1 MNRTYKVAK
10 SLTRGVVVT
19 SEKASSYQGKAVK
32 TVIALAVASLV
43 GSVGATALTGPVEHV
58 TISSDQTTEVTT
70 SVEGKWGE
78 GDAAD
83 YTAKTSTVTVDGG
96 KLTITGNSAG
106 LNVGGV
112 AIKSG
117 TVILTGDT
125 DNWDLNASTDG
136 NHVPKAQTNLG
147 GYDSFEMTGGDVT
160 LKNARLWIGSVDKKI
175 YNTMTLS
182 GGTLSLDN
190 GGITGL
196 SNNTDNTVTGNTI
209 ALSGVELNAIKGD
222 KNVVNSLNVE
232 MSAGSI
238 NVAKDAALQI
248 STYTR
253 DGNDWN
259 SAYSTLGGK
268 VNFTGGTVVNKGTLN
283 VQALKTTIDGTSFD
297 NQGKLSF
304 GPLSGS
310 ATGNLTIKS
319 GSISNAESAELTVVD
334 ATVTGGQVTNAGA
347 LTATTLTVQGG
358 KVENAGKG
366 VLTADT
372 ITIEENGVLNTTYT
386 TDTFK
391 WKEITVADNGVLN
404 LDALNSRHDGQKIG
418 KDKDGNVLAGDRL
431 LINAGTINLAGG
443 ELQVAGTKYEGD
455 LKIGR
460 SETKADITVTS
471 DYSFNKVEFGSS
483 NKVTGNTVSTLTI
496 GYDDKTTGKL
506 TIADLDLTYGAVTV
520 NDGSTLTLGT
530 VSAVDSGKL
539 TNYGYLLTGISN
551 LVDKDGKATD
561 FADKALKGTGSVV
574 ETSIT
579 GEYSLEDL
587 KKYAALVTGQEL
599 IIKNGTLAKNAD
611 GSNHKL
617 SDVEGLVVFNST
629 VTNSTTT
636 ANVTKDTTVGAL
648 AFTGDAVKGKDVTIS
663 GNLQLTGVNGEIITG
678 VDADKTITIDSTVD
692 QSNDGVMFGAEDD
705 DLFSF
710 APVSVNNKVIVKDNS
725 QLTTKGT
732 VTFAKAVELNTSG
745 KIEAR
750 NGVFTFDSIKGGSV
764 YNDGGSVIVKN
775 GAPAAATGKS
785 TTAETVTYD
794 KAFALD
800 TQYAG
805 NNGAFF
811 TFGQNKASKAS
822 TEALIRQYADLAADA
837 EIGASLYVSER
848 YDLAN
853 GGIALGAASAS
864 TTKGTLSAA
873 QGSYIVLDMGS
884 IASKNY
890 DPKTSGVFQGVA
902 SGNGSVAG
910 TILLTDLTADGF
922 VKDEKTGDYSLD
934 LGSNVTVA
942 DEKNVITDADFYKV
956 KVSGSTV
963 TLSADQ
969 EELDKLKD
977 LGMNNAWLVEHDI
990 KEMTNSGNFFA
1001 NALIYGN
1008 EAFDAYYDNAEAE
1021 WKKIAEAEGIN
1032 ADDKNTAQYKAYWAA
1047 KDGYVAESEIVG
1059 SNMAVFGGAFTTA
1072 LDVNDQVTAAVSRRT
1087 SAQRTEGFTPW
1098 VDVFGTTNEAKRLY
1112 GNGAGYEADIY
1123 GAVLGFDYTAAC
1135 GGTLG
1140 VAFNVGQA
1148 DSNSVGTGVKVD
1160 NDADFYGF
1168 SLYGAQTFGDFNV
1181 KADLGYTQISNDLS
1195 STGAFGTVKESL
1207 DSNVFTFGLGTEY
1220 LAKFGALNITPHA
1233 GIRLSRIDM
1242 DDSQYGADYDTM
1254 TVYQL
1259 PLGVAFSG
1267 NFDVNGWKLAPMVDL
1282 SVVPAFGDKDA
1293 VASFYGNDV
1302 TTRVVD
1308 TNPIQATLGV
1318 SAQNGAWTFGL
1329 NYGLTA
1335 GGDDRMNNAFNANLR
1350 YSF

>member
-32 TVIALAVASLV
+32 TVVAAAVSSLLAGVAMAADTATNELDPANTLEITTGKTVTIKDTAFGGSSTEQGLVNWTVNGGTLTVDTARVYHKNFGTNDPAVPTFEDEASLTINSGKV
-43 GSVGATALTGPVEHV
+43 V
-58 TISSDQTTEVTT
+58 ISSSTTGANIDVNQLVIKGGEV
-70 SVEGKWGE
+70 SLKGAGE
-78 GDAAD
+78 GDAR
-83 YTAKTSTVTVDGG
+83 
-96 KLTITGNSAG
+96 
-106 LNVGGV
+106 
-112 AIKSG
+112 
-117 TVILTGDT
+117 
-125 DNWDLNASTDG
+125 AS
-136 NHVPKAQTNLG
+136 LG
-147 GYDSFEMTGGDVT
+147 AYGSFEMTGGTV
-160 LKNARLWIGSVDKKI
+160 NIYEHGNLWFCTDSRAGDDAKI
-175 YNTMTLS
+175 
-182 GGTLSLDN
+182 
-190 GGITGL
+190 
-196 SNNTDNTVTGNTI
+196 
-209 ALSGVELNAIKGD
+209 
-222 KNVVNSLNVE
+222 
-232 MSAGSI
+232 
-238 NVAKDAALQI
+238 
-248 STYTR
+248 
-253 DGNDWN
+253 DG
-259 SAYSTLGGK
+259 AMKL
-268 VNFTGGTVVNKGTLN
+268 TGGTINLAGGQLAAGDSDDADVMSLAGTAVNVTAKGSVIKAYLTKQSAGAVVVTKDG
-283 VQALKTTIDGTSFD
+283 ALTV
-297 NQGKLSF
+297 
-304 GPLSGS
+304 LSGHSNEASYEMTGGTFDVAEGGS
-310 ATGNLTIKS
+310 ASFNLFLDVDGGKFTNSGTVTITGN
-319 GSISNAESAELTVVD
+319 GELTVGG
-334 ATVTGGQVTNAGA
+334 TGVFTNS
-347 LTATTLTVQGG
+347 
-358 KVENAGKG
+358 GKG

-386 TDTFK
+386 KDTFK

-418 KDKDGNVLAGDRL
+418 SKDKDGNVLAGDRL

-483 NKVTGNTVSTLTI
+483 NKVTGKTASTLTI
-496 GYDDKTTGKL
+496 GSTNKAGKL
-506 TIADLDLTYGAVTV
+506 TIADLDLTDGAVTV

-530 VSAVDSGKL
+530 VSAVDKGTL
-539 TNYGYLLTGISN
+539 TNDGYLLTGISN
-551 LVDKDGKATD
+551 LVKKDGTATD
-561 FADKALKGTGSVV
+561 FANKALKGTGSVV

-587 KKYAALVTGQEL
+587 KKYAALLKDQEF

-636 ANVTKDTTVGAL
+636 ASVTKDTTVGAL
-648 AFTGDAVKGKDVTIS
+648 AFTPDAVKGKDVTIS

-678 VDADKTITIDSTVD
+678 VDADKTITINSTVND
-692 QSNDGVMFGAEDD
+692 GNDGVMFGAEDD

-710 APVSVNNKVIVKDNS
+710 APVSVNNKVVVSDNS

-732 VTFAKAVELNTSG
+732 VTFAKAVDLKTSG

-775 GAPAAATGKS
+775 AAPAAATGKS

-805 NNGAFF
+805 KNGAFF

-853 GGIALGAASAS
+853 GGIALGTDVAS

-902 SGNGSVAG
+902 SGTVSGK
-910 TILLTDLTADGF
+910 ILLTDLTADGF

-934 LGSNVTVA
+934 LGTNVTVTQ
-942 DEKNVITDADFYKV
+942 ENVITDADFYKV
-956 KVSGSTV
+956 NVSGSTV

-1008 EAFDAYYDNAEAE
+1008 EALDAYYDNAKAE
-1021 WKKIAEAEGIN
+1021 WAKIAEAEGIN
-1032 ADDKNTAQYKAYWAA
+1032 ADDETTDQYKAYWSA

-1087 SAQRTEGFTPW
+1087 SAQRAEGFTPW

-1160 NDADFYGF
+1160 NDADFYGM

-1282 SVVPAFGDKDA
+1282 SVVPAFGDKDV

>member
-32 TVIALAVASLV
+32 TVVAAAVSSLLAGVAMAADTATNELDPANTLEITTGKTVTIKDTAFGSSSTEQGLVNWTVNGGTLTVDTARVYHKNFGTNAPAVPTFEDEASLTINSGKV
-43 GSVGATALTGPVEHV
+43 V
-58 TISSDQTTEVTT
+58 ISSSTTGANIDVNQLVIKGGEV
-70 SVEGKWGE
+70 SLKGAGE
-78 GDAAD
+78 GDAR
-83 YTAKTSTVTVDGG
+83 
-96 KLTITGNSAG
+96 
-106 LNVGGV
+106 
-112 AIKSG
+112 
-117 TVILTGDT
+117 
-125 DNWDLNASTDG
+125 AS
-136 NHVPKAQTNLG
+136 LG
-147 GYDSFEMTGGDVT
+147 AYGSFEMTGGTV
-160 LKNARLWIGSVDKKI
+160 NIYEHGNLWFCTDSRAGDDAKI
-175 YNTMTLS
+175 
-182 GGTLSLDN
+182 
-190 GGITGL
+190 
-196 SNNTDNTVTGNTI
+196 
-209 ALSGVELNAIKGD
+209 
-222 KNVVNSLNVE
+222 
-232 MSAGSI
+232 
-238 NVAKDAALQI
+238 
-248 STYTR
+248 
-253 DGNDWN
+253 DG
-259 SAYSTLGGK
+259 AMKL
-268 VNFTGGTVVNKGTLN
+268 TGGTINLAGGQLAAGDSDDADVMSLAGTAVNVTAKDSVIKAYLTKQSAGAVVVTKDGALTVQSGHGNSNEASYEMTGGT
-283 VQALKTTIDGTSFD
+283 FD
-297 NQGKLSF
+297 VAEG
-304 GPLSGS
+304 GS
-310 ATGNLTIKS
+310 ASFNLFLDVDGGKFTNSGTVTITGN
-319 GSISNAESAELTVVD
+319 GELTVGG
-334 ATVTGGQVTNAGA
+334 TGVFTNS
-347 LTATTLTVQGG
+347 
-358 KVENAGKG
+358 GKG

-386 TDTFK
+386 QDTFK

-418 KDKDGNVLAGDRL
+418 SKDKDGNVLAGDRL
-431 LINAGTINLAGG
+431 LINAGTINLEGG

-460 SETKADITVTS
+460 SETNAEVTVTS

-483 NKVTGNTVSTLTI
+483 KKAENNPASTLTI
-496 GYDDKTTGKL
+496 GSTDKAGKL

-520 NDGSTLTLGT
+520 NDDSSLTLGK
-530 VSAVDSGKL
+530 VSAVGNGTL
-539 TNYGYLLTGISN
+539 ENNGYLLTGISN
-551 LVDKDGKATD
+551 LADKDGKATD
-561 FADKALKGTGSVV
+561 FANKALKGTGSVV

-587 KKYAALVTGQEL
+587 KKYTALLKGQEL
-599 IIKNGTLAKNAD
+599 IIKNGTLAKNED

-617 SDVEGLVVFNST
+617 SDVDGLVVFNST
-629 VTNSTTT
+629 VTNSTTE
-636 ANVTKDTTVGAL
+636 AKVKNDTTVGAL
-648 AFTGDAVKGKDVTIS
+648 AFTGDAVKGKDVTIT

-692 QSNDGVMFGAEDD
+692 ADNDGVMFGAEDD
-705 DLFSF
+705 DVFSF

-745 KIEAR
+745 KIEAH

-775 GAPAAATGKS
+775 AAPAAASGKS
-785 TTAETVTYD
+785 TAAETVTYD

-822 TEALIRQYADLAADA
+822 TEALIRQYDENLTADA
-837 EIGASLYVSER
+837 EIGASLYVGER
-848 YDLAN
+848 YDLTN
-853 GGIALGAASAS
+853 GGIELGADVAS
-864 TTKGTLSAA
+864 TTKGTLSVAK
-873 QGSYIVLDMGS
+873 GSYIVLDMGS

-890 DPKTSGVFQGVA
+890 DPTTFGVFRGVTSGTV
-902 SGNGSVAG
+902 SG

-922 VKDEKTGDYSLD
+922 VKDEKTGNYSLD
-934 LGSNVTVA
+934 LGTNVTPQGT
-942 DEKNVITDADFYKV
+942 VITDAHFYKV
-956 KVSGSTV
+956 DVSGSTV

-969 EELDKLKD
+969 DELDYLKD

-1008 EAFDAYYDNAEAE
+1008 EALDAYYDKANAEWA
-1021 WKKIAEAEGIN
+1021 KIAEAGDVTS
-1032 ADDKNTAQYKAYWAA
+1032 DDYNAYWAA
-1047 KDGYVAESEIVG
+1047 KEAYVAESEIVG

-1087 SAQRTEGFTPW
+1087 SAQRAEGFTPW

-1242 DDSQYGADYDTM
+1242 DDSKYGADYDAM

-1329 NYGLTA
+1329 NYSLTA

>member
-70 SVEGKWGE
+70 SVVGKWGE

-83 YTAKTSTVTVDGG
+83 YTAKTSTVTVNGG

-117 TVILTGDT
+117 TVILTDDT
-125 DNWDLNASTDG
+125 DNWDQNASTEG
-136 NHVPKAQTNLG
+136 NQVPKALTNLG

-160 LKNARLWIGSVDKKI
+160 LKNARLWIGSVDDKA

-196 SNNTDNTVTGNTI
+196 ANKTNDTFAGNTI
-209 ALSGVELNAIKGD
+209 TLSGVELNAVKGD

-238 NVAKDAALQI
+238 NVAKDATLQI

-253 DGNDWN
+253 DSSDW
-259 SAYSTLGGK
+259 SGAYSTLGGN

-297 NQGKLSF
+297 NQGTLSF
-304 GPLSGS
+304 GSL
-310 ATGNLTIKS
+310 AIKS
-319 GSISNAESAELTVVD
+319 GSISNAEGAELTVAD

-366 VLTADT
+366 VLDANT
-372 ITIEENGVLNTTYT
+372 ITIEKNGVLNTTYT
-386 TDTFK
+386 KDTFK
-391 WKEITVADNGVLN
+391 WNGITVKDNGVLN
-404 LDALNSRHDGQKIG
+404 LDALNSRHDGKTIG
-418 KDKDGNVLAGDRL
+418 TKDTDGNVLAGDRL

-460 SETKADITVTS
+460 SETNAKVTVTS

-483 NKVTGNTVSTLTI
+483 KKITGDNTASTLTI
-496 GYDDKTTGKL
+496 GSDDKTGKL

-530 VSAVDSGKL
+530 VSAVDTGTL
-539 TNYGYLLTGISN
+539 TNDGYLLTGISN
-551 LVDKDGKATD
+551 LVNKDGTATD
-561 FADKALKGTGSVV
+561 FANKALKGTGSVV

-587 KKYAALVTGQEL
+587 KKYAALVKDQEL
-599 IIKNGTLAKNAD
+599 IIKNGTLAKKAD
-611 GSNHKL
+611 GSNHTL
-617 SDVEGLVVFNST
+617 SDVDGLVVFNST

-636 ANVTKDTTVGAL
+636 ASVTNETTVGAL
-648 AFTGDAVKGKDVTIS
+648 AFTGDDVKGKDVTIS

-710 APVSVNNKVIVKDNS
+710 APVSVNNKVIVNDDK

-732 VTFAKAVELNTSG
+732 VTFAKAVDLKTSG

-775 GAPAAATGKS
+775 AAPAAASGKS
-785 TTAETVTYD
+785 TATETVTYD

-873 QGSYIVLDMGS
+873 AGSYIVLDMGS

-922 VKDEKTGDYSLD
+922 VKDEKTGAYSLD
-934 LGSNVTVA
+934 LGTNVTVT
-942 DEKNVITDADFYKV
+942 DKKNVITDADFYKV
-956 KVSGSTV
+956 EVSESTV

-1008 EAFDAYYDNAEAE
+1008 EALDAYYDNAEAE
-1021 WKKIAEAEGIN
+1021 WKKIAEAAKID
-1032 ADDKNTAQYKAYWAA
+1032 ATDKTTAEYKAYWAV

-1087 SAQRTEGFTPW
+1087 SAQRAEGFTPW

-1242 DDSQYGADYDTM
+1242 DDSKYGADYDAM
-1254 TVYQL
+1254 TIYQL
-1259 PLGVAFSG
+1259 PLGVAFS
-1267 NFDVNGWKLAPMVDL
+1267 
-1282 SVVPAFGDKDA
+1282 
-1293 VASFYGNDV
+1293 GNDV

>member
-32 TVIALAVASLV
+32 TVIALAAASLV

-70 SVEGKWGE
+70 SVVGKWGE

-125 DNWDLNASTDG
+125 DNWDQNASTEG
-136 NHVPKAQTNLG
+136 NQVPKALTNLG

-160 LKNARLWIGSVDKKI
+160 LKNARLWIGSVDDKA

-196 SNNTDNTVTGNTI
+196 ANKTNDTFAGNTI
-209 ALSGVELNAIKGD
+209 TLSGVELNAVKGD

-253 DGNDWN
+253 DSSDW
-259 SAYSTLGGK
+259 SGAYSTLGGN

-297 NQGKLSF
+297 NQDTLSF
-304 GPLSGS
+304 GSL
-310 ATGNLTIKS
+310 AIKS
-319 GSISNAESAELTVVD
+319 GSISNAEGAELTVAD

-366 VLTADT
+366 VLDANT
-372 ITIEENGVLNTTYT
+372 ITIEKNGVLNTTYT
-386 TDTFK
+386 KDTFK
-391 WKEITVADNGVLN
+391 WNEITVEDNGVLN
-404 LDALNSRHDGQKIG
+404 LDALNSRHDGKTIG
-418 KDKDGNVLAGDRL
+418 TKDTDGNVLAGDRL

-483 NKVTGNTVSTLTI
+483 KKVTTGDNTASTLTI
-496 GYDDKTTGKL
+496 GSDDKTGKL

-520 NDGSTLTLGT
+520 NDDSSLTLGK
-530 VSAVDSGKL
+530 VSAVGNGTL
-539 TNYGYLLTGISN
+539 ENNGYLLTGISN
-551 LVDKDGKATD
+551 LADKDGKATD
-561 FADKALKGTGSVV
+561 FANKALKGTGSVV

-587 KKYAALVTGQEL
+587 KKYTALLKGQEL
-599 IIKNGTLAKNAD
+599 IIKNGTLAKNED

-617 SDVEGLVVFNST
+617 SDVDGLVVFNST
-629 VTNSTTT
+629 VTNSTTE
-636 ANVTKDTTVGAL
+636 AKVKNDTTVGAL
-648 AFTGDAVKGKDVTIS
+648 AFTGDAVKGKDVTIT

-692 QSNDGVMFGAEDD
+692 ADNDGVMFGAEDD

-710 APVSVNNKVIVKDNS
+710 APVSVNNKVIVKDGK

-732 VTFAKAVELNTSG
+732 VTFAKAVELNGSG

-775 GAPAAATGKS
+775 AAPAAATGKS
-785 TTAETVTYD
+785 TAAETVTYD

-853 GGIALGAASAS
+853 GSIALGAASAS
-864 TTKGTLSAA
+864 ANGTLSVAK
-873 QGSYIVLDMGS
+873 GSYIVLDMGS

-890 DPKTSGVFQGVA
+890 DPETSGVFQNVT
-902 SGNGSVAG
+902 SGTVAG
-910 TILLTDLTADGF
+910 KILLTDLTADGF

-934 LGSNVTVA
+934 LGTNVTVTK
-942 DEKNVITDADFYKV
+942 ENVITDADFYKV
-956 KVSGSTV
+956 DVSESTV

-1008 EAFDAYYDNAEAE
+1008 AAFNAYNDNAEAE
-1021 WKKIAEAEGIN
+1021 WKKIAEAAKID
-1032 ADDKNTAQYKAYWAA
+1032 ATDKTTAQYKAYWAA
-1047 KDGYVAESEIVG
+1047 QDAYVAESEIVG

-1087 SAQRTEGFTPW
+1087 SAQRAEGFTPW

-1242 DDSQYGADYDTM
+1242 DDSQYGADYDTI

>member
-32 TVIALAVASLV
+32 TVVAAAVSSLLAGVAMAADTATNELDPANTLEITTGKTVTIKDTAFGGSSTEQGLVNWTVNGGTLTVDTARVYHKNFGTNDPAVPTFEDEASLTINSGKV
-43 GSVGATALTGPVEHV
+43 V
-58 TISSDQTTEVTT
+58 ISSSTTGANIDVNQLVIKGGEV
-70 SVEGKWGE
+70 SLKGAGE
-78 GDAAD
+78 GDAR
-83 YTAKTSTVTVDGG
+83 
-96 KLTITGNSAG
+96 
-106 LNVGGV
+106 
-112 AIKSG
+112 
-117 TVILTGDT
+117 
-125 DNWDLNASTDG
+125 AS
-136 NHVPKAQTNLG
+136 LG
-147 GYDSFEMTGGDVT
+147 AYGSFEMTGGTV
-160 LKNARLWIGSVDKKI
+160 NIYEHGNLWFCTDSRAGDDAKI
-175 YNTMTLS
+175 
-182 GGTLSLDN
+182 
-190 GGITGL
+190 
-196 SNNTDNTVTGNTI
+196 
-209 ALSGVELNAIKGD
+209 
-222 KNVVNSLNVE
+222 
-232 MSAGSI
+232 
-238 NVAKDAALQI
+238 
-248 STYTR
+248 
-253 DGNDWN
+253 DG
-259 SAYSTLGGK
+259 AMKL
-268 VNFTGGTVVNKGTLN
+268 TGGTINLAGGQLAAGDSDDADVMSLAGTAVNVTAKGSVIKAYLTKQSAGAVVVTKDG
-283 VQALKTTIDGTSFD
+283 ALTV
-297 NQGKLSF
+297 
-304 GPLSGS
+304 LSGHSNEASYEMTGGTFDVAEGGS
-310 ATGNLTIKS
+310 ASFNLFLDVDGGKFTNSGTVTITGN
-319 GSISNAESAELTVVD
+319 GELTVGG
-334 ATVTGGQVTNAGA
+334 TGVFTNS
-347 LTATTLTVQGG
+347 
-358 KVENAGKG
+358 GKG

-386 TDTFK
+386 KDTFK

-418 KDKDGNVLAGDRL
+418 SKDKDGNVLAGDRL

-483 NKVTGNTVSTLTI
+483 NKVTGKTASTLTI
-496 GYDDKTTGKL
+496 GSTNKAGKL
-506 TIADLDLTYGAVTV
+506 TIADLDLTDGAVTV

-530 VSAVDSGKL
+530 VSAVDKGTL
-539 TNYGYLLTGISN
+539 TNDGYLLTGISN
-551 LVDKDGKATD
+551 LVKKDGTATD
-561 FADKALKGTGSVV
+561 FANKALKGTGSVV

-587 KKYAALVTGQEL
+587 KKYAALLKDQEF

-636 ANVTKDTTVGAL
+636 ASVTKDTTVGAL
-648 AFTGDAVKGKDVTIS
+648 AFTPDAVKGKDVTIS

-678 VDADKTITIDSTVD
+678 VDADKTITINSTVND
-692 QSNDGVMFGAEDD
+692 GNDGVMFGAEDD

-710 APVSVNNKVIVKDNS
+710 APVSVNNKVVVSDNS

-732 VTFAKAVELNTSG
+732 VTFAKAVDLKTSG

-775 GAPAAATGKS
+775 AAPAAATGKS

-805 NNGAFF
+805 KNGAFF

-853 GGIALGAASAS
+853 GGIALGTDVAS

-902 SGNGSVAG
+902 SGTVSGK
-910 TILLTDLTADGF
+910 ILLTDLTADGF

-934 LGSNVTVA
+934 LGTNVTVTQ
-942 DEKNVITDADFYKV
+942 ENVITDADFYKV
-956 KVSGSTV
+956 NVSGSTV

-1008 EAFDAYYDNAEAE
+1008 EALDAYYDNAKAE
-1021 WKKIAEAEGIN
+1021 WAKIAEAEGIN
-1032 ADDKNTAQYKAYWAA
+1032 ADDETTDQYKAYWSA

-1087 SAQRTEGFTPW
+1087 SAQRAEGFTPW

-1148 DSNSVGTGVKVD
+1148 DGNSVGSGAKVD
-1160 NDADFYGF
+1160 NDADFYGV
-1168 SLYGAQTFGDFNV
+1168 SLYGVQTFGDFNV
-1181 KADLGYTQISNDLS
+1181 KADLGYTQVSNDLS
-1195 STGAFGTVKESL
+1195 TNNVLGSYKESL
-1207 DSNVFTFGLGTEY
+1207 DANVFTFGLGTEY
-1220 LAKFGALNITPHA
+1220 LAKFGALNVTPHA

-1242 DDSQYGADYDTM
+1242 DDSKYGADYDAM

-1282 SVVPAFGDKDA
+1282 SVVPAFGDKDV

>member
-32 TVIALAVASLV
+32 TVVAAAVALMATGAFAAATDVTLDGENIEVKADQEVVVTSN
-43 GSVGATALTGPVEHV
+43 ATAEKNDV
-58 TISSDQTTEVTT
+58 TITVSGGKITLNNVQNTADDHGANLLVSSGDVIVKAGTANNFKNMAITGGTLTIDGGDTAGGAWRSTTNVGGYAFEDEDGNRSTLISNATVKINNGMLWGGAESSKDEIRKASPLIIKNSKVELGGKTLDQ
-70 SVEGKWGE
+70 SGILYIGEGKPMQITG
-78 GDAAD
+78 
-83 YTAKTSTVTVDGG
+83 STVTVAKDQFGTIFTPE
-96 KLTITGNSAG
+96 LTVENSTIT
-106 LNVGGV
+106 
-112 AIKSG
+112 
-117 TVILTGDT
+117 
-125 DNWDLNASTDG
+125 NA
-136 NHVPKAQTNLG
+136 
-147 GYDSFEMTGGDVT
+147 
-160 LKNARLWIGSVDKKI
+160 
-175 YNTMTLS
+175 
-182 GGTLSLDN
+182 
-190 GGITGL
+190 
-196 SNNTDNTVTGNTI
+196 
-209 ALSGVELNAIKGD
+209 
-222 KNVVNSLNVE
+222 
-232 MSAGSI
+232 
-238 NVAKDAALQI
+238 
-248 STYTR
+248 
-253 DGNDWN
+253 
-259 SAYSTLGGK
+259 
-268 VNFTGGTVVNKGTLN
+268 GTLN
-283 VQALKTTIDGTSFD
+283 IAFSNSQTEKVSESLNSAQEGQSVITLGQGTTFNTAEKGTTTITDKLTVDGAAVT
-297 NQGKLSF
+297 NAGTLNTK
-304 GPLSGS
+304 
-310 ATGNLTIKS
+310 TVTIKS
-319 GSISNAESAELTVVD
+319 GKI
-334 ATVTGGQVTNAGA
+334 
-347 LTATTLTVQGG
+347 
-358 KVENAGKG
+358 ENAGEG
-366 VLTADT
+366 VFSADK
-372 ITIEENGVLNTTYT
+372 ISIEGNGVLKTTYT
-386 TDTFK
+386 KNTFK
-391 WKEITVADNGVLN
+391 WNEITVKDNGVLN
-404 LDALNSRHDGQKIG
+404 LDALNSRHDGKTIG
-418 KDKDGNVLAGDRL
+418 TKDTDGNVLAGDRL
-431 LINAGTINLAGG
+431 LINEGTINLEGG

-460 SETKADITVTS
+460 SETNAKITVTS

-483 NKVTGNTVSTLTI
+483 KKVTGDNTASTLTI
-496 GYDDKTTGKL
+496 GSTDKAGKL

-520 NDGSTLTLGT
+520 NDDSSLTLGK
-530 VSAVDSGKL
+530 VSAVGNGTL
-539 TNYGYLLTGISN
+539 ENNGYLLTGISN
-551 LVDKDGKATD
+551 LADKDGKATD
-561 FADKALKGTGSVV
+561 FANKALKGTGSVV

-587 KKYAALVTGQEL
+587 KKYTALLKGQEL
-599 IIKNGTLAKNAD
+599 IIKNGTLAKNED

-617 SDVEGLVVFNST
+617 SDVDGLVVFNST
-629 VTNSTTT
+629 VTNSTTE
-636 ANVTKDTTVGAL
+636 AKVKNDTTVGAL
-648 AFTGDAVKGKDVTIS
+648 AFTGDAVKGKDVTIT

-692 QSNDGVMFGAEDD
+692 ADNDGVMFGAEDD
-705 DLFSF
+705 DVFSF

-745 KIEAR
+745 KIEAH

-775 GAPAAATGKS
+775 AAPAAASGKS
-785 TTAETVTYD
+785 TAAETVTYD

-822 TEALIRQYADLAADA
+822 TEALIRQYDENLTADA
-837 EIGASLYVSER
+837 EIGASLYVGER
-848 YDLAN
+848 YDLTN
-853 GGIALGAASAS
+853 GGIELGADVAS
-864 TTKGTLSAA
+864 TTKGTLSVAK
-873 QGSYIVLDMGS
+873 GSYIVLDMGS

-890 DPKTSGVFQGVA
+890 DPTTFGVFRGVTSGTV
-902 SGNGSVAG
+902 SG

-922 VKDEKTGDYSLD
+922 VKDEKTGNYSLD
-934 LGSNVTVA
+934 LGTNVTPQGT
-942 DEKNVITDADFYKV
+942 VITDAHFYKV
-956 KVSGSTV
+956 DVSGSTV

-969 EELDKLKD
+969 DELDYLKD

-1008 EAFDAYYDNAEAE
+1008 EALDAYYDKANAEWA
-1021 WKKIAEAEGIN
+1021 KIAEAGDVTS
-1032 ADDKNTAQYKAYWAA
+1032 DDYNAYWAA
-1047 KDGYVAESEIVG
+1047 KEAYVAESEIVG

-1087 SAQRTEGFTPW
+1087 SAQRAEGFTPW

-1242 DDSQYGADYDTM
+1242 DDSKYGADYDAM

-1293 VASFYGNDV
+1293 VATYTGGIQSV
-1302 TTRVVD
+1302 TRVVD

>member
-32 TVIALAVASLV
+32 TVVAAAVSSLLAGVAMAADTATSEIDPANTLEITTGKTVTIKDTTFGGSSTERGLVNWTVNGGTLTVDTARVYHKNFSNNNPAVPTFEDEASLTINSGKV
-43 GSVGATALTGPVEHV
+43 V
-58 TISSDQTTEVTT
+58 ISSSTTGANIDVNQLVIKGGEV
-70 SVEGKWGE
+70 SLKGADE
-78 GDAAD
+78 GDAR
-83 YTAKTSTVTVDGG
+83 
-96 KLTITGNSAG
+96 
-106 LNVGGV
+106 
-112 AIKSG
+112 
-117 TVILTGDT
+117 
-125 DNWDLNASTDG
+125 AS
-136 NHVPKAQTNLG
+136 LG
-147 GYDSFEMTGGDVT
+147 AYGSFEMTGGTV
-160 LKNARLWIGSVDKKI
+160 NINEHGNLWFS
-175 YNTMTLS
+175 
-182 GGTLSLDN
+182 
-190 GGITGL
+190 
-196 SNNTDNTVTGNTI
+196 TDSR
-209 ALSGVELNAIKGD
+209 AGD
-222 KNVVNSLNVE
+222 
-232 MSAGSI
+232 
-238 NVAKDAALQI
+238 DANI
-248 STYTR
+248 
-253 DGNDWN
+253 DG
-259 SAYSTLGGK
+259 AMML
-268 VNFTGGTVVNKGTLN
+268 TGGTINLAGGQLAAGDSDDADVMSLAGTAVNVTAKDSVIKAYQTKQSAGAVVVTKDGALTVQSGHNDSTQASYQMTGGT
-283 VQALKTTIDGTSFD
+283 FD
-297 NQGKLSF
+297 VAEG
-304 GPLSGS
+304 GS
-310 ATGNLTIKS
+310 ASFNLFLDVDGGKFTNSGTVTIAQN
-319 GSISNAESAELTVVD
+319 GELTVGG
-334 ATVTGGQVTNAGA
+334 TGVFTNS
-347 LTATTLTVQGG
+347 
-358 KVENAGKG
+358 GKG
-366 VLTADT
+366 VLKADT

-386 TDTFK
+386 QANFQ
-391 WKEITVADNGVLN
+391 WKNITVADNGVLN

-418 KDKDGNVLAGDRL
+418 TKDKDGNVLAGDRL

-483 NKVTGNTVSTLTI
+483 KKVTTGGNTASTLTI
-496 GYDDKTTGKL
+496 GSDDKTGKL

-530 VSAVDSGKL
+530 VSAVDKGTL
-539 TNYGYLLTGISN
+539 TNDGYLLTGISN
-551 LVDKDGKATD
+551 LVDKDGKATT
-561 FADKALKGTGSVV
+561 FTKALSGGGSVV

-579 GEYSLEDL
+579 GEYSLADL
-587 KKYAALVTGQEL
+587 KKYADLLKDQEL
-599 IIKNGTLAKNAD
+599 IIKNGTLAKNED

-617 SDVEGLVVFNST
+617 SDVDGLVVFNST
-629 VTNSTTT
+629 VTNSTTE
-636 ANVTKDTTVGAL
+636 AKVNNDTTVGAL
-648 AFTGDAVKGKDVTIS
+648 AFTGDDVKGKDVTIS

-678 VDADKTITIDSTVD
+678 VDADKTITINSTVND
-692 QSNDGVMFGAEDD
+692 DNDGVMFGAEDD
-705 DLFSF
+705 DLFSY
-710 APVSVNNKVIVKDNS
+710 APVSVNNKVSVSDNS

-745 KIEAR
+745 KIEAL
-750 NGVFTFDSIKGGSV
+750 NGVFTFESIKGGSV
-764 YNDGGSVIVKN
+764 YNNGGSVIVKN
-775 GAPAAATGKS
+775 AAPATATSKS
-785 TTAETVTYD
+785 TAADTVTYD
-794 KAFALD
+794 KSFALN
-800 TQYAG
+800 TQYYG
-805 NNGAFF
+805 DKGAFF

-837 EIGASLYVSER
+837 EITGSLYVSER
-848 YDLAN
+848 YDLTN
-853 GGIALGAASAS
+853 GGIALGAASAA
-864 TTKGTLSAA
+864 TAKGTLSAA

-890 DPKTSGVFQGVA
+890 DPETFGVFQGVT
-902 SGNGSVAG
+902 SGTVSG

-934 LGSNVTVA
+934 LGTNVRVTK
-942 DEKNVITDADFYKV
+942 ENVITDADFYKV
-956 KVSGSTV
+956 DVSGSTV

-969 EELDKLKD
+969 DELDYLKD
-977 LGMNNAWLVEHDI
+977 LGLNNAWLVEHDI

-1008 EAFDAYYDNAEAE
+1008 EALDAYYDKAEAE
-1021 WKKIAEAEGIN
+1021 WAKIAEAGN
-1032 ADDKNTAQYKAYWAA
+1032 VTTDDFNAYWAA
-1047 KDGYVAESEIVG
+1047 KEAYMAESEIVG

-1112 GNGAGYEADIY
+1112 GEGYGYEADIY

-1207 DSNVFTFGLGTEY
+1207 DSHVFTFGLGTEY

-1242 DDSQYGADYDTM
+1242 DDSKYGADYDTM

-1293 VASFYGNDV
+1293 VATYTGGIQSV
-1302 TTRVVD
+1302 TRVVD

-1335 GGDDRMNNAFNANLR
+1335 GGNDRMNNAFNANLR

>member
-70 SVEGKWGE
+70 SVVGKWGE

-83 YTAKTSTVTVDGG
+83 YTANTSTVTVDGG

-117 TVILTGDT
+117 TVILTGDA
-125 DNWDLNASTDG
+125 DSWDLNASTEG

-160 LKNARLWIGSVDKKI
+160 LKNARLWIGSVDKKT

-209 ALSGVELNAIKGD
+209 ALSGVELNAVKGD

-297 NQGKLSF
+297 NQGTLSF

-310 ATGNLTIKS
+310 ATGDLTIKS
-319 GSISNAESAELTVVD
+319 GSISNAEGAELTVVD

-366 VLTADT
+366 VLDADT
-372 ITIEENGVLNTTYT
+372 ITIEKNGVLNTTYT
-386 TDTFK
+386 KDTFK

-418 KDKDGNVLAGDRL
+418 SKDKDGNVLAGDRL
-431 LINAGTINLAGG
+431 LINAGTINLEGG

-460 SETKADITVTS
+460 SETNAKVTVTS

-483 NKVTGNTVSTLTI
+483 KKVTGDNTASTLTI
-496 GYDDKTTGKL
+496 GSDDKTGKL

-520 NDGSTLTLGT
+520 NDGSMLTLGT
-530 VSAVDSGKL
+530 VSAVDSGTL
-539 TNYGYLLTGISN
+539 TNEGYLLTGISN

-561 FADKALKGTGSVV
+561 FANKALKGTGSVV

-587 KKYAALVTGQEL
+587 KKYAALVKDQEL
-599 IIKNGTLAKNAD
+599 IIKNGTLAKNED
-611 GSNHKL
+611 GSNHTL
-617 SDVEGLVVFNST
+617 SDVNGLVVFNST
-629 VTNSTTT
+629 VTNNTTT
-636 ANVTKDTTVGAL
+636 ASVTKDTTVGAL
-648 AFTGDAVKGKDVTIS
+648 AFTDAVKGKDVTIS
-663 GNLQLTGVNGEIITG
+663 GDLQLTGVNGEIITG
-678 VDADKTITIDSTVD
+678 VDADKTITISGT
-692 QSNDGVMFGAEDD
+692 SSGDGVMFGAEDD

-710 APVSVNNKVIVKDNS
+710 APVSVNNKVSVSDNS
-725 QLTTKGT
+725 KLTTKGT
-732 VTFAKAVELNTSG
+732 VTFAKAVELNGSS

-775 GAPAAATGKS
+775 AAPAAATGKS
-785 TTAETVTYD
+785 TAAETVTYD

-805 NNGAFF
+805 DKGAFF

-822 TEALIRQYADLAADA
+822 TEALIRQYDENLDADD

-848 YDLAN
+848 YDLTN
-853 GGIALGAASAS
+853 GGIALGAASAA
-864 TTKGTLSAA
+864 TAKGTLSAVA
-873 QGSYIVLDMGS
+873 GSYIVLDMGS

-890 DPKTSGVFQGVA
+890 DPKTSGVFQGVT

-934 LGSNVTVA
+934 LGTNVTVTQ
-942 DEKNVITDADFYKV
+942 ENVITDADFYKV
-956 KVSGSTV
+956 AVTGSTV

-1008 EAFDAYYDNAEAE
+1008 EALDAYYDNADAE
-1021 WKKIAEAEGIN
+1021 WAKIAEAGN
-1032 ADDKNTAQYKAYWAA
+1032 VTSDDYNAYWAA
-1047 KDGYVAESEIVG
+1047 KEAYVAESEIVG

-1087 SAQRTEGFTPW
+1087 SAQRAEGFTPW

-1293 VASFYGNDV
+1293 VASFYSNDV

>member
-32 TVIALAVASLV
+32 TVVAAAVSSLLAGVAMAADTATNELDPANTLEITTGKTVTIKDTAFGGSSTEQGLVNWTVNGGTLTVDTARVYHKNFGTNDPAVPTFEDEASLTINSGKV
-43 GSVGATALTGPVEHV
+43 V
-58 TISSDQTTEVTT
+58 ISSSTTGANIDVNQLVIKGGEV
-70 SVEGKWGE
+70 SLKGAGE
-78 GDAAD
+78 GDAR
-83 YTAKTSTVTVDGG
+83 
-96 KLTITGNSAG
+96 
-106 LNVGGV
+106 
-112 AIKSG
+112 
-117 TVILTGDT
+117 
-125 DNWDLNASTDG
+125 AS
-136 NHVPKAQTNLG
+136 LG
-147 GYDSFEMTGGDVT
+147 AYGSFEMTGGTV
-160 LKNARLWIGSVDKKI
+160 NIYEHGNLWFCTDSRAGDDAKI
-175 YNTMTLS
+175 
-182 GGTLSLDN
+182 
-190 GGITGL
+190 
-196 SNNTDNTVTGNTI
+196 
-209 ALSGVELNAIKGD
+209 
-222 KNVVNSLNVE
+222 
-232 MSAGSI
+232 
-238 NVAKDAALQI
+238 
-248 STYTR
+248 
-253 DGNDWN
+253 DG
-259 SAYSTLGGK
+259 AMKL
-268 VNFTGGTVVNKGTLN
+268 TGGTINLAGGQLAAGDSDDADVMSLAGTAVNVTAKGSVIKAYLTKQSAGAVVVTKDG
-283 VQALKTTIDGTSFD
+283 ALTV
-297 NQGKLSF
+297 
-304 GPLSGS
+304 LSGHSNEASYEMTGGTFDVAEGGS
-310 ATGNLTIKS
+310 ASFNLFLDVDGGKFTNSGTVTITGN
-319 GSISNAESAELTVVD
+319 GELTVGG
-334 ATVTGGQVTNAGA
+334 TGVFTNS
-347 LTATTLTVQGG
+347 
-358 KVENAGKG
+358 GKG

-386 TDTFK
+386 KDTFK

-418 KDKDGNVLAGDRL
+418 SKDKDGNVLAGDRL

-483 NKVTGNTVSTLTI
+483 NKVTGKTASTLTI
-496 GYDDKTTGKL
+496 GSTNKAGKL
-506 TIADLDLTYGAVTV
+506 TIADLDLTDGAVTV

-530 VSAVDSGKL
+530 VSAVDKGTL
-539 TNYGYLLTGISN
+539 TNDGYLLTGISN
-551 LVDKDGKATD
+551 LVKKDGTATD
-561 FADKALKGTGSVV
+561 FANKALKGTGSVV

-587 KKYAALVTGQEL
+587 KKYAALLKDQEF

-636 ANVTKDTTVGAL
+636 ASVTKDTTVGAL
-648 AFTGDAVKGKDVTIS
+648 AFTPDAVKGKDVTIS

-678 VDADKTITIDSTVD
+678 VDADKTITINSTVND
-692 QSNDGVMFGAEDD
+692 GNDGVMFGAEDD

-710 APVSVNNKVIVKDNS
+710 APVSVNNKVVVSDNS

-732 VTFAKAVELNTSG
+732 VTFAKAVDLKTSG

-775 GAPAAATGKS
+775 AAPAAATGKS

-805 NNGAFF
+805 KNGAFF

-853 GGIALGAASAS
+853 GGIALGTDVAS

-902 SGNGSVAG
+902 SGTVSGK
-910 TILLTDLTADGF
+910 ILLTDLTADGF

-934 LGSNVTVA
+934 LGTNVTVTQ
-942 DEKNVITDADFYKV
+942 ENVITDADFYKV
-956 KVSGSTV
+956 NVSGSTV

-1008 EAFDAYYDNAEAE
+1008 EALDAYYDNAKAE
-1021 WKKIAEAEGIN
+1021 WAKIAEAEGIN
-1032 ADDKNTAQYKAYWAA
+1032 ADDETTDQYKAYWSA

-1087 SAQRTEGFTPW
+1087 SAQRAEGFTPW

-1148 DSNSVGTGVKVD
+1148 DGNSVGSGAKVD
-1160 NDADFYGF
+1160 NDADFYGV
-1168 SLYGAQTFGDFNV
+1168 SLYGVQTFGDFNV
-1181 KADLGYTQISNDLS
+1181 KADLGYTQVSNDLS
-1195 STGAFGTVKESL
+1195 TNNVLGSYKESL
-1207 DSNVFTFGLGTEY
+1207 DANVFTFGLGTEY
-1220 LAKFGALNITPHA
+1220 LAKFGALNVTPHA

-1242 DDSQYGADYDTM
+1242 DDSKFGADYDTM

-1282 SVVPAFGDKDA
+1282 SVVPAFGDKDV

>member
-70 SVEGKWGE
+70 SVVGKWGE

-83 YTAKTSTVTVDGG
+83 YTAKTSTVTVNGG

-117 TVILTGDT
+117 TVILTDDT
-125 DNWDLNASTDG
+125 DNWDQNASTEG
-136 NHVPKAQTNLG
+136 NQVPKALTNLG

-160 LKNARLWIGSVDKKI
+160 LKNARLWIGSVDDKA
-175 YNTMTLS
+175 YNTMALS

-196 SNNTDNTVTGNTI
+196 ANKTNDTFAGNTI
-209 ALSGVELNAIKGD
+209 TLSGVELNAVKGD

-238 NVAKDAALQI
+238 NVAKDATLQI

-253 DGNDWN
+253 DSSDW
-259 SAYSTLGGK
+259 SGAYSTLGGN

-297 NQGKLSF
+297 NQGTLSF
-304 GPLSGS
+304 GSL
-310 ATGNLTIKS
+310 AIKS
-319 GSISNAESAELTVVD
+319 GSISNAEGAELTVAD

-366 VLTADT
+366 VLDANT
-372 ITIEENGVLNTTYT
+372 ITIEKNGVLNTTYT
-386 TDTFK
+386 KDTFK
-391 WKEITVADNGVLN
+391 WNGITVKDNGVLN
-404 LDALNSRHDGQKIG
+404 LDALNSRHDGKTIG
-418 KDKDGNVLAGDRL
+418 TKDTDGNVLAGDRL

-460 SETKADITVTS
+460 SETNAKVTVTS

-483 NKVTGNTVSTLTI
+483 KKITGDNTASTLTI
-496 GYDDKTTGKL
+496 GSDDKTGKL

-530 VSAVDSGKL
+530 VSAVDTGTL
-539 TNYGYLLTGISN
+539 TNDGYLLTGISN
-551 LVDKDGKATD
+551 LVNKDGTATD
-561 FADKALKGTGSVV
+561 FANKALKGTGSVV

-587 KKYAALVTGQEL
+587 KKYAALVKDQEL
-599 IIKNGTLAKNAD
+599 IIKNGTLAKKAD
-611 GSNHKL
+611 GSNHTL
-617 SDVEGLVVFNST
+617 SDVDGLVVFNST

-636 ANVTKDTTVGAL
+636 ASVTNETTVGAL
-648 AFTGDAVKGKDVTIS
+648 AFTGDDVKGKDVTIS

-710 APVSVNNKVIVKDNS
+710 APVSVNNKVIVNDDK

-732 VTFAKAVELNTSG
+732 VTFAKAVDLKTSG

-775 GAPAAATGKS
+775 AAPAAASGKS
-785 TTAETVTYD
+785 TATETVTYD

-873 QGSYIVLDMGS
+873 AGSYIVLDMGS

-922 VKDEKTGDYSLD
+922 VKDEKTGAYSLD
-934 LGSNVTVA
+934 LGTNVTVT
-942 DEKNVITDADFYKV
+942 DKKNVITDADFYKV
-956 KVSGSTV
+956 EVSESTV

-1008 EAFDAYYDNAEAE
+1008 EALDAYYDNAEAE
-1021 WKKIAEAEGIN
+1021 WKKIAEAAKID
-1032 ADDKNTAQYKAYWAA
+1032 ATDKTTAEYKAYWAV

-1087 SAQRTEGFTPW
+1087 SAQRAEGFTPW

-1242 DDSQYGADYDTM
+1242 DDSKYGADYDAM
-1254 TVYQL
+1254 TIYQL

>member
-32 TVIALAVASLV
+32 TVVAAAVALMAT
-43 GSVGATALTGPVEHV
+43 GAFAAATDVTLDGKNIEVKADQEVVVTKNTETASKNEV
-58 TISSDQTTEVTT
+58 TITVSGGKITLNNVNNTTVTDDQSKETEYGANLLVSGGDVVVQAGTANNFKNMAITGGTLTIDGGDTTGGAWRSTT
-70 SVEGKWGE
+70 NVGGYAWKDEDGNRSTLISNATVKINNGMLWGGAQSGDDEIRKASPLIIKNSKVELSGKTVDQSGIL
-78 GDAAD
+78 
-83 YTAKTSTVTVDGG
+83 YTGTGKPMQITGSTVTVAKDQFGTIFTPE
-96 KLTITGNSAG
+96 LAVENSTIT
-106 LNVGGV
+106 
-112 AIKSG
+112 
-117 TVILTGDT
+117 
-125 DNWDLNASTDG
+125 NA
-136 NHVPKAQTNLG
+136 
-147 GYDSFEMTGGDVT
+147 
-160 LKNARLWIGSVDKKI
+160 
-175 YNTMTLS
+175 
-182 GGTLSLDN
+182 
-190 GGITGL
+190 
-196 SNNTDNTVTGNTI
+196 
-209 ALSGVELNAIKGD
+209 
-222 KNVVNSLNVE
+222 
-232 MSAGSI
+232 
-238 NVAKDAALQI
+238 
-248 STYTR
+248 
-253 DGNDWN
+253 
-259 SAYSTLGGK
+259 
-268 VNFTGGTVVNKGTLN
+268 GTLN
-283 VQALKTTIDGTSFD
+283 IAFSNSQTEKVSESLNSAQEAKSAITLGQGTTFNTAEKGTTNITAKLTVDGAAVTNAGTLNTKTV
-297 NQGKLSF
+297 
-304 GPLSGS
+304 
-310 ATGNLTIKS
+310 TIKS
-319 GSISNAESAELTVVD
+319 GKI
-334 ATVTGGQVTNAGA
+334 
-347 LTATTLTVQGG
+347 
-358 KVENAGKG
+358 ENAGEG
-366 VLTADT
+366 VFSADK
-372 ITIEENGVLNTTYT
+372 ISIEGNGVLKTTYT
-386 TDTFK
+386 KDTFK
-391 WKEITVADNGVLN
+391 WNEITVKDNGVLN
-404 LDALNSRHDGQKIG
+404 LDALNSRHDGKTIG
-418 KDKDGNVLAGDRL
+418 TKDTDGNVLAGDRL

-460 SETKADITVTS
+460 SETNAKVTVTS

-483 NKVTGNTVSTLTI
+483 KKVTGDNPASTLTI
-496 GYDDKTTGKL
+496 GSDDKTGKL

-530 VSAVDSGKL
+530 VSAVDTGTL
-539 TNYGYLLTGISN
+539 TNDGYLLTGISN
-551 LVDKDGKATD
+551 LVKKDGTATD
-561 FADKALKGTGSVV
+561 FASKALNGTGSVV

-587 KKYAALVTGQEL
+587 KKYAALLKDQEL

-617 SDVEGLVVFNST
+617 SDVDGLTVFNST

-636 ANVTKDTTVGAL
+636 ASVTKETTVGAL

-678 VDADKTITIDSTVD
+678 VDADKTITITGTPSG
-692 QSNDGVMFGAEDD
+692 DGVMFGAEDD
-705 DLFSF
+705 DLFSY
-710 APVSVNNKVIVKDNS
+710 APVSVNNKVVVSDNS

-775 GAPAAATGKS
+775 AAPAAATGKS
-785 TTAETVTYD
+785 TAAETVTYD

-800 TQYAG
+800 TQYYG
-805 NNGAFF
+805 DKGAFF

-822 TEALIRQYADLAADA
+822 TEALIRQYDENLDADD

-848 YDLAN
+848 YDLTN
-853 GGIALGAASAS
+853 GGIALGADVAS

-890 DPKTSGVFQGVA
+890 DPETSGVFQGVT

-922 VKDEKTGDYSLD
+922 VKDEKTGNYSLN
-934 LGSNVTVA
+934 LGANVTPQGT
-942 DEKNVITDADFYKV
+942 VITDAHFYKV
-956 KVSGSTV
+956 DVSDSTV

-969 EELDKLKD
+969 DELDYLKD
-977 LGMNNAWLVEHDI
+977 LGLNNAWLVEHDI

-1008 EAFDAYYDNAEAE
+1008 EALDAYYDKAEAE
-1021 WKKIAEAEGIN
+1021 WAKIAEAGN
-1032 ADDKNTAQYKAYWAA
+1032 VTTDDFNAYWAA
-1047 KDGYVAESEIVG
+1047 KEAYMAESEIVG

-1242 DDSQYGADYDTM
+1242 DDSKYGADYDTM

-1267 NFDVNGWKLAPMVDL
+1267 NFDVNGWKLAPTVDL

-1308 TNPIQATLGV
+1308 TNPLQATLGV

>member
-70 SVEGKWGE
+70 SVVGKWGE

-117 TVILTGDT
+117 TVILTGDA
-125 DNWDLNASTDG
+125 DSWDLNASTDG

-160 LKNARLWIGSVDKKI
+160 LKNARLWIGSVDKKT

-209 ALSGVELNAIKGD
+209 ALSGVELNAVKGD

-297 NQGKLSF
+297 NQGTLSF

-310 ATGNLTIKS
+310 ATGDLTIKS
-319 GSISNAESAELTVVD
+319 GSISNAEGAELTVVN

-347 LTATTLTVQGG
+347 LTATALTVQGG

-366 VLTADT
+366 VLDAKT
-372 ITIEENGVLNTTYT
+372 ITIEKNGVLNTTYT
-386 TDTFK
+386 KDTFK
-391 WKEITVADNGVLN
+391 WNEITVKDNGVLN
-404 LDALNSRHDGQKIG
+404 LDALNSRHDGKTIG
-418 KDKDGNVLAGDRL
+418 TKDTDGNVLAGDRL

-460 SETKADITVTS
+460 SETNAKVTVTS

-483 NKVTGNTVSTLTI
+483 KKITGDNTASTLTI
-496 GYDDKTTGKL
+496 GSDDKTGKL

-530 VSAVDSGKL
+530 VSAVDTGTL
-539 TNYGYLLTGISN
+539 TNDGYLLTGISN
-551 LVDKDGKATD
+551 LVDKDGKATT
-561 FADKALKGTGSVV
+561 FTKALSGTGSVV

-587 KKYAALVTGQEL
+587 KKYAGFVTGQEL

-617 SDVEGLVVFNST
+617 SDVDGLVVFNST

-636 ANVTKDTTVGAL
+636 ASVTNETTVGAL
-648 AFTGDAVKGKDVTIS
+648 AFTGDDVKGKDVTIS

-710 APVSVNNKVIVKDNS
+710 APVSVNNKVIVNDDK

-732 VTFAKAVELNTSG
+732 VTFAKAVDLKTSG

-775 GAPAAATGKS
+775 AAPSAASGKS
-785 TTAETVTYD
+785 TAAETVTYD

-822 TEALIRQYADLAADA
+822 TEALICQYADLAADA

-873 QGSYIVLDMGS
+873 AGSYIVLDMGS

-922 VKDEKTGDYSLD
+922 VKDEKTGAYSLD
-934 LGSNVTVA
+934 LGTNVTVT
-942 DEKNVITDADFYKV
+942 DKKNVITDADFYKV
-956 KVSGSTV
+956 EVSESTV

-1008 EAFDAYYDNAEAE
+1008 EALDAYYDNAEAE
-1021 WKKIAEAEGIN
+1021 WKKIAEAAKID
-1032 ADDKNTAQYKAYWAA
+1032 ATDKTTAEYKAYWAV

-1087 SAQRTEGFTPW
+1087 SAQRVEGFTPW

-1148 DSNSVGTGVKVD
+1148 DGNSVGTGVKVD

-1267 NFDVNGWKLAPMVDL
+1267 NFDVNGWKLAPTVDL

>member
-32 TVIALAVASLV
+32 TVVAAAVSSLLAGVAMAADTATNELDPANTLEITTGKTVTIKDTAFGGSTTEQGLVNWTVNGGTLTVDTARVYHKNYGTNAPAVPTFEDEASLTINSGKV
-43 GSVGATALTGPVEHV
+43 V
-58 TISSDQTTEVTT
+58 ISSSTTGANIDVNQLVIKGGEV
-70 SVEGKWGE
+70 SLNGAGE
-78 GDAAD
+78 GDAR
-83 YTAKTSTVTVDGG
+83 
-96 KLTITGNSAG
+96 
-106 LNVGGV
+106 
-112 AIKSG
+112 
-117 TVILTGDT
+117 
-125 DNWDLNASTDG
+125 AS
-136 NHVPKAQTNLG
+136 LG
-147 GYDSFEMTGGDVT
+147 AYGSFEMTGGTV
-160 LKNARLWIGSVDKKI
+160 NINEHGNLWFCTDSRAGDDAKI
-175 YNTMTLS
+175 
-182 GGTLSLDN
+182 
-190 GGITGL
+190 
-196 SNNTDNTVTGNTI
+196 
-209 ALSGVELNAIKGD
+209 
-222 KNVVNSLNVE
+222 
-232 MSAGSI
+232 
-238 NVAKDAALQI
+238 
-248 STYTR
+248 
-253 DGNDWN
+253 DG
-259 SAYSTLGGK
+259 AMML
-268 VNFTGGTVVNKGTLN
+268 TGGTINLAGGQLAAGDTDDADVMSLAGTAVNVTAKDSVIKAYQTKQSAGAVVVTKDGVLTVKSGLSDSNDASYQMTGGT
-283 VQALKTTIDGTSFD
+283 FD
-297 NQGKLSF
+297 VAEG
-304 GPLSGS
+304 GS
-310 ATGNLTIKS
+310 ASFNLFLDVDGGKFTNSGTVTIADN
-319 GSISNAESAELTVVD
+319 GELTVGG
-334 ATVTGGQVTNAGA
+334 TGVFTNS
-347 LTATTLTVQGG
+347 
-358 KVENAGKG
+358 GKG
-366 VLTADT
+366 VLKADT

-386 TDTFK
+386 QTNFQ
-391 WKEITVADNGVLN
+391 WKNITVADNGVLN

-418 KDKDGNVLAGDRL
+418 TEDKDGNVLAGDRL

-460 SETKADITVTS
+460 EDKTATLNIDG
-471 DYSFNKVEFGSS
+471 DYSFAKVEFGYSNMTTPTNPVSS
-483 NKVTGNTVSTLTI
+483 INVKKNGS
-496 GYDDKTTGKL
+496 L
-506 TIADLDLTYGAVTV
+506 TIADLDLTYGAVSV
-520 NDGSTLTLGT
+520 NDDSSLTLGK
-530 VSAVDSGKL
+530 VSAVGNGTL
-539 TNYGYLLTGISN
+539 ENNGYLLTGISN
-551 LVDKDGKATD
+551 LVDKDGKATT
-561 FADKALKGTGSVV
+561 FTEALSGGGSVV

-587 KKYAALVTGQEL
+587 QKYAELLTAQGQEL

-617 SDVEGLVVFNST
+617 SDVDGLVVFNST

-636 ANVTKDTTVGAL
+636 ASVTKDTTVGAL
-648 AFTGDAVKGKDVTIS
+648 AFTDAVKGKDVTIT

-678 VDADKTITIDSTVD
+678 VDADKTITINSTVND
-692 QSNDGVMFGAEDD
+692 DNDGVMFGAEDD

-710 APVSVNNKVIVKDNS
+710 APVSVNNKVVVLDNS

-732 VTFAKAVELNTSG
+732 VTFAKAVELKTSG

-775 GAPAAATGKS
+775 AAPAVAAGKS
-785 TTAETVTYD
+785 TAAETVTYD

-848 YDLAN
+848 YDLTN
-853 GGIALGAASAS
+853 GGIALGTDVAS

-890 DPKTSGVFQGVA
+890 DPETSGVFQGVT
-902 SGNGSVAG
+902 SSTVSG

-922 VKDEKTGDYSLD
+922 VKDEKTGNYSLN
-934 LGSNVTVA
+934 LGANVTPQGT
-942 DEKNVITDADFYKV
+942 VITDAHFYKV
-956 KVSGSTV
+956 DVSDSTV

-969 EELDKLKD
+969 DELDYLKD
-977 LGMNNAWLVEHDI
+977 LGLNNAWLVEHDI

-1008 EAFDAYYDNAEAE
+1008 EALDAYYDKAEAE
-1021 WKKIAEAEGIN
+1021 WAKIAEAGN
-1032 ADDKNTAQYKAYWAA
+1032 VTTDDFNAYWAA
-1047 KDGYVAESEIVG
+1047 KEAYMAESEIVG

>member
-70 SVEGKWGE
+70 SVVGKWGE

-83 YTAKTSTVTVDGG
+83 YTAKTSTVTVNGG

-117 TVILTGDT
+117 TVILTDDT
-125 DNWDLNASTDG
+125 DNWDQNASTEG
-136 NHVPKAQTNLG
+136 NQVPKALTNLG

-160 LKNARLWIGSVDKKI
+160 LKNARLWIGSVDDKA

-196 SNNTDNTVTGNTI
+196 ANKTNDTFAGNTI
-209 ALSGVELNAIKGD
+209 TLSGVELNAVKGD

-238 NVAKDAALQI
+238 NVAKDATLQI

-253 DGNDWN
+253 DSSDW
-259 SAYSTLGGK
+259 SGAYSTLGGN

-297 NQGKLSF
+297 NQGTLSF
-304 GPLSGS
+304 GSL
-310 ATGNLTIKS
+310 AIKS
-319 GSISNAESAELTVVD
+319 GSISNAEGAELTVAD

-366 VLTADT
+366 VLDANT
-372 ITIEENGVLNTTYT
+372 ITIEKNGVLNTTYT
-386 TDTFK
+386 KDTFK
-391 WKEITVADNGVLN
+391 WNGITVKDNGVLN
-404 LDALNSRHDGQKIG
+404 LDALNSRHDGKTIG
-418 KDKDGNVLAGDRL
+418 TKDTDGNVLAGDRL

-460 SETKADITVTS
+460 SETNAKVTVTS

-483 NKVTGNTVSTLTI
+483 KKITGDNTASTLTI
-496 GYDDKTTGKL
+496 GSDDKTGKL

-530 VSAVDSGKL
+530 VSAVDTGTL
-539 TNYGYLLTGISN
+539 TNDGYLLTGISN
-551 LVDKDGKATD
+551 LVNKDGTATD
-561 FADKALKGTGSVV
+561 FANKALKGTGSVV

-587 KKYAALVTGQEL
+587 KKYAALVKDQEL
-599 IIKNGTLAKNAD
+599 IIKNGTLAKKAD
-611 GSNHKL
+611 GSNHTL
-617 SDVEGLVVFNST
+617 SDVDGLVVFNST

-636 ANVTKDTTVGAL
+636 ASVTNETTVGAL
-648 AFTGDAVKGKDVTIS
+648 AFTGDDVKGKDVTIS

-710 APVSVNNKVIVKDNS
+710 APVSVNNKVIVNDDK

-732 VTFAKAVELNTSG
+732 VTFAKAVDLKTSG

-775 GAPAAATGKS
+775 AAPAAASGKS
-785 TTAETVTYD
+785 TATETVTYD

-873 QGSYIVLDMGS
+873 AGSYIVLDMGS

-922 VKDEKTGDYSLD
+922 VKDEKTGAYSLD
-934 LGSNVTVA
+934 LGTNVTVT
-942 DEKNVITDADFYKV
+942 DKKNVITDADFYKV
-956 KVSGSTV
+956 EVSESTV

-1008 EAFDAYYDNAEAE
+1008 EALDAYYDNAEAE
-1021 WKKIAEAEGIN
+1021 WKKIAEAAKID
-1032 ADDKNTAQYKAYWAA
+1032 ATDKTTAEYKAYWAV

-1087 SAQRTEGFTPW
+1087 SAQRAEGFTPW

-1242 DDSQYGADYDTM
+1242 DDSKYGADYDAM
-1254 TVYQL
+1254 TIYQL

>member
-70 SVEGKWGE
+70 SVVGKWGE

-83 YTAKTSTVTVDGG
+83 YTANTSTVTVDGG

-117 TVILTGDT
+117 TVILTGDA
-125 DNWDLNASTDG
+125 DSWDLNASTEG

-160 LKNARLWIGSVDKKI
+160 LKNARLWIGSVDKKT

-209 ALSGVELNAIKGD
+209 ALSGVELNAVKGD

-297 NQGKLSF
+297 NQGTLSF

-310 ATGNLTIKS
+310 ATGDLTIKS
-319 GSISNAESAELTVVD
+319 GSISNAEGAELTVVD

-366 VLTADT
+366 VLDADT
-372 ITIEENGVLNTTYT
+372 ITIEKNGVLNTTYT
-386 TDTFK
+386 KDTFK

-418 KDKDGNVLAGDRL
+418 SKDKDGNVLAGDRL
-431 LINAGTINLAGG
+431 LINAGTINLEGG

-460 SETKADITVTS
+460 SETNAEVTVTN

-483 NKVTGNTVSTLTI
+483 KKAENNPASTLTI
-496 GYDDKTTGKL
+496 GSDNKTGKL

-520 NDGSTLTLGT
+520 TDGSALTLGT
-530 VSAVDSGKL
+530 VSAVDKGTLK
-539 TNYGYLLTGISN
+539 NDGYLLTGISN
-551 LVDKDGKATD
+551 LVKDGKATT
-561 FADKALKGTGSVV
+561 FTKALSGTGSVV

-587 KKYAALVTGQEL
+587 KKYAGFVTGQEL

-617 SDVEGLVVFNST
+617 SDVDGLVVFNST

-636 ANVTKDTTVGAL
+636 ASVTNETTVGAL
-648 AFTGDAVKGKDVTIS
+648 AFTGDDVKGKDVTIS

-678 VDADKTITIDSTVD
+678 VDADKTITINSTVND
-692 QSNDGVMFGAEDD
+692 DNDGVMFGAEDD
-705 DLFSF
+705 DVFSF

-775 GAPAAATGKS
+775 AAPAAAAGKS
-785 TTAETVTYD
+785 TAAETVTYD

-805 NNGAFF
+805 NKGAFF

-837 EIGASLYVSER
+837 EIAGSLYVSER
-848 YDLAN
+848 YDLTN
-853 GGIALGAASAS
+853 GGIALGADVAS

-890 DPKTSGVFQGVA
+890 DPKISGVFQGVA
-902 SGNGSVAG
+902 SGNSSVAG
-910 TILLTDLTADGF
+910 KILLTDLTADGF
-922 VKDEKTGDYSLD
+922 VKNEKTGAYSLD
-934 LGSNVTVA
+934 LGTNVTVA

-956 KVSGSTV
+956 EVSGSTV

-1072 LDVNDQVTAAVSRRT
+1072 LDVNDQVTAAAPPRSARKASPPGWTSSARPTKPSVSTATVPAMKPTSTVLFWALTTPLPAAVRWASPLTSVWRTAIPLARASRLTTMPTSMASVSTAHRPSATSTSRLTWATPRSPMIFPRPVLSALSRNLWIRTSSRSVLARNTSPSSARSTSRRMP
-1087 SAQRTEGFTPW
+1087 A
-1098 VDVFGTTNEAKRLY
+1098 
-1112 GNGAGYEADIY
+1112 
-1123 GAVLGFDYTAAC
+1123 
-1135 GGTLG
+1135 
-1140 VAFNVGQA
+1140 
-1148 DSNSVGTGVKVD
+1148 SV
-1160 NDADFYGF
+1160 
-1168 SLYGAQTFGDFNV
+1168 
-1181 KADLGYTQISNDLS
+1181 
-1195 STGAFGTVKESL
+1195 
-1207 DSNVFTFGLGTEY
+1207 
-1220 LAKFGALNITPHA
+1220 
-1233 GIRLSRIDM
+1233 
-1242 DDSQYGADYDTM
+1242 
-1254 TVYQL
+1254 
-1259 PLGVAFSG
+1259 
-1267 NFDVNGWKLAPMVDL
+1267 
-1282 SVVPAFGDKDA
+1282 
-1293 VASFYGNDV
+1293 
-1302 TTRVVD
+1302 
-1308 TNPIQATLGV
+1308 
-1318 SAQNGAWTFGL
+1318 
-1329 NYGLTA
+1329 
-1335 GGDDRMNNAFNANLR
+1335 
-1350 YSF
+1350 

>member
-32 TVIALAVASLV
+32 TVVAAAVSSLLAGVAMAADTATNELDPANTLEITTGKTVTIKDTAFGGSSTEQGLVNWTVNGGTLTVDTAHVYHKNFGTNTPAVPTFEDEASLTINSGKV
-43 GSVGATALTGPVEHV
+43 V
-58 TISSDQTTEVTT
+58 ISSSTTGANIDVNQLVIKGGEV
-70 SVEGKWGE
+70 SLKGAGE
-78 GDAAD
+78 GDAR
-83 YTAKTSTVTVDGG
+83 
-96 KLTITGNSAG
+96 
-106 LNVGGV
+106 
-112 AIKSG
+112 
-117 TVILTGDT
+117 
-125 DNWDLNASTDG
+125 AS
-136 NHVPKAQTNLG
+136 LG
-147 GYDSFEMTGGDVT
+147 AYGSFEMTGGTV
-160 LKNARLWIGSVDKKI
+160 NINEHGNLWFCTDSRAGDDAKI
-175 YNTMTLS
+175 
-182 GGTLSLDN
+182 
-190 GGITGL
+190 
-196 SNNTDNTVTGNTI
+196 
-209 ALSGVELNAIKGD
+209 
-222 KNVVNSLNVE
+222 
-232 MSAGSI
+232 
-238 NVAKDAALQI
+238 
-248 STYTR
+248 
-253 DGNDWN
+253 DG
-259 SAYSTLGGK
+259 AMML
-268 VNFTGGTVVNKGTLN
+268 TGGTINLAGGQLAAGDSDDADVMSLAGTAVNVTAKDSVIKAYFTKQSAGAVVVTKDGALTVQSDHNDQASYQMTGGT
-283 VQALKTTIDGTSFD
+283 FD
-297 NQGKLSF
+297 VAEG
-304 GPLSGS
+304 GS
-310 ATGNLTIKS
+310 ASFNLFLDVDGGKFTNSGTVTIAQN
-319 GSISNAESAELTVVD
+319 GELTVGG
-334 ATVTGGQVTNAGA
+334 TGVFTNS
-347 LTATTLTVQGG
+347 
-358 KVENAGKG
+358 GKG
-366 VLTADT
+366 VLKADT

-386 TDTFK
+386 QANFQ
-391 WKEITVADNGVLN
+391 WKNITVADNGVLN

-418 KDKDGNVLAGDRL
+418 TKDEDGNVLAGDRL
-431 LINAGTINLAGG
+431 LINEGTINLEGG

-460 SETKADITVTS
+460 SETNAKITVTS

-483 NKVTGNTVSTLTI
+483 KKVTGDNTASTLTI
-496 GYDDKTTGKL
+496 GSDNKTGKL

-520 NDGSTLTLGT
+520 TDGSTLTLGT
-530 VSAVDSGKL
+530 VSAVKQGTL
-539 TNYGYLLTGISN
+539 TNEGYLLTGISN

-561 FADKALKGTGSVV
+561 FANKALKGTGSVV

-587 KKYAALVTGQEL
+587 KKYAALVKDQEL

-617 SDVEGLVVFNST
+617 SDVDGLVVFNST

-636 ANVTKDTTVGAL
+636 ASVTKDTTVGAL
-648 AFTGDAVKGKDVTIS
+648 AFTGNDVKGKDVTIT

-678 VDADKTITIDSTVD
+678 VDADKTITINSTVND
-692 QSNDGVMFGAEDD
+692 DNDGVMFGAEDD
-705 DLFSF
+705 DLFSY
-710 APVSVNNKVIVKDNS
+710 APVSVNNKVSVSDNS

-732 VTFAKAVELNTSG
+732 VTFAKAVELNGSG
-745 KIEAR
+745 KIKAL

-764 YNDGGSVIVKN
+764 YNNGGSVIVKN
-775 GAPAAATGKS
+775 AAPAAASGKS
-785 TTAETVTYD
+785 TAAETVTYD
-794 KAFALD
+794 KAFALN

-853 GGIALGAASAS
+853 GSIALGAASAS
-864 TTKGTLSAA
+864 ANGTLSVAK
-873 QGSYIVLDMGS
+873 GSYIVLDMGS

-890 DPKTSGVFQGVA
+890 DPKISGVFQGVT

-910 TILLTDLTADGF
+910 KILLTDLTADGF
-922 VKDEKTGDYSLD
+922 VKDEKTGAYSLV
-934 LGSNVTVA
+934 LGPNVTVT

-956 KVSGSTV
+956 KVSESTV

-1032 ADDKNTAQYKAYWAA
+1032 ADDKTTDQYKAYWAV

-1242 DDSQYGADYDTM
+1242 DDSKYGADYDTM

>member
-70 SVEGKWGE
+70 SVAGKWGE

-125 DNWDLNASTDG
+125 DNWDQNASTEG
-136 NHVPKAQTNLG
+136 NQVPKAQTNLG

-160 LKNARLWIGSVDKKI
+160 LKNARLWIGSVDDKT

-196 SNNTDNTVTGNTI
+196 ANKTNDTFAGNTI
-209 ALSGVELNAIKGD
+209 TLSGVELNAVKGD

-253 DGNDWN
+253 DSSDW
-259 SAYSTLGGK
+259 SGAYSTLGGN

-297 NQGKLSF
+297 NQGTLSF
-304 GPLSGS
+304 GSL
-310 ATGNLTIKS
+310 AIKS

-347 LTATTLTVQGG
+347 LTTTTLTVQGG

-366 VLTADT
+366 VLDANT
-372 ITIEENGVLNTTYT
+372 ITIEKNGVLNTTYT
-386 TDTFK
+386 QDTFK
-391 WKEITVADNGVLN
+391 WKKITVADNGVLN

-418 KDKDGNVLAGDRL
+418 SKDKDGNVLAGDRL

-483 NKVTGNTVSTLTI
+483 KKVTTGDNTASTLTI
-496 GYDDKTTGKL
+496 GSDDKTGKL

-520 NDGSTLTLGT
+520 NDDSSLTLGK
-530 VSAVDSGKL
+530 VSAVGNGTL
-539 TNYGYLLTGISN
+539 ENNGYLLTGISN
-551 LVDKDGKATD
+551 LVKDGEATT
-561 FADKALKGTGSVV
+561 FTNALSGDGSVV

-579 GEYSLEDL
+579 GEYTLKDL
-587 KKYAALVTGQEL
+587 QEYTKLLTAKGQEF

-611 GSNHKL
+611 GSNHTL
-617 SDVEGLVVFNST
+617 SDVDGLVVFNST
-629 VTNSTTT
+629 VTNSTTE
-636 ANVTKDTTVGAL
+636 AKVNNDTTVGAL
-648 AFTGDAVKGKDVTIS
+648 AFTDAVKGKDVTIT

-678 VDADKTITIDSTVD
+678 VDADKTITINSTVND
-692 QSNDGVMFGAEDD
+692 DNDGVMFGAEDD

-710 APVSVNNKVIVKDNS
+710 APVSVNNKVIVNDDK

-732 VTFAKAVELNTSG
+732 VTFAKAVELKTSG

-775 GAPAAATGKS
+775 AAPAAASGKS
-785 TTAETVTYD
+785 TATETVTYD

-890 DPKTSGVFQGVA
+890 DPKTSGVFQNVT
-902 SGNGSVAG
+902 SGNSSVAG
-910 TILLTDLTADGF
+910 KILLTDLTADGF

-934 LGSNVTVA
+934 LGTNVTVA

-1242 DDSQYGADYDTM
+1242 DDSKYGADYDTM

>member
-19 SEKASSYQGKAVK
+19 GEKASSYQGKAVK
-32 TVIALAVASLV
+32 TVVAAAVSSLLAGVAMAADTATNELDPANTLEITTGKTVTIKDTAFGGSSTEQGLVNWTVNGGTLTVDTARVYHKNFGTNDPAVPTFEDEASLTINSGKV
-43 GSVGATALTGPVEHV
+43 V
-58 TISSDQTTEVTT
+58 ISSSTTGANIDVNQLVIKGGEV
-70 SVEGKWGE
+70 SLKGAGE
-78 GDAAD
+78 GDAR
-83 YTAKTSTVTVDGG
+83 
-96 KLTITGNSAG
+96 
-106 LNVGGV
+106 
-112 AIKSG
+112 
-117 TVILTGDT
+117 
-125 DNWDLNASTDG
+125 AS
-136 NHVPKAQTNLG
+136 LG
-147 GYDSFEMTGGDVT
+147 AYGSFEMTGGTV
-160 LKNARLWIGSVDKKI
+160 NIYEHGNLWFCTDSRAGDDAKI
-175 YNTMTLS
+175 
-182 GGTLSLDN
+182 
-190 GGITGL
+190 
-196 SNNTDNTVTGNTI
+196 
-209 ALSGVELNAIKGD
+209 
-222 KNVVNSLNVE
+222 
-232 MSAGSI
+232 
-238 NVAKDAALQI
+238 
-248 STYTR
+248 
-253 DGNDWN
+253 DG
-259 SAYSTLGGK
+259 AMKL
-268 VNFTGGTVVNKGTLN
+268 TGGTINLAGGQLAAGDSDDADVMSLAGTAVNVTAKGSVIKAYLTKQSAGAVVVTKDG
-283 VQALKTTIDGTSFD
+283 ALTV
-297 NQGKLSF
+297 
-304 GPLSGS
+304 LSGHSNEASYEMTGGTFDVAEGGS
-310 ATGNLTIKS
+310 ASFNLFLDVDGGKFTNSGTVTITGN
-319 GSISNAESAELTVVD
+319 GELTVGG
-334 ATVTGGQVTNAGA
+334 TGVFTNS
-347 LTATTLTVQGG
+347 
-358 KVENAGKG
+358 GKG

-386 TDTFK
+386 KDTFK

-418 KDKDGNVLAGDRL
+418 SKDKDGNVLAGDRL

-483 NKVTGNTVSTLTI
+483 NKVTGKTASTLTI
-496 GYDDKTTGKL
+496 GSTNKAGKL
-506 TIADLDLTYGAVTV
+506 TIADLDLTDGAVTV

-530 VSAVDSGKL
+530 VSAVDKGTL
-539 TNYGYLLTGISN
+539 TNDGYLLTGISN
-551 LVDKDGKATD
+551 LVKKDGTATD
-561 FADKALKGTGSVV
+561 FANKALKGTGSVV

-587 KKYAALVTGQEL
+587 KKYAALLKDQEF

-636 ANVTKDTTVGAL
+636 ASVTKDTTVGAL
-648 AFTGDAVKGKDVTIS
+648 AFTPDAVKGKDVTIS

-678 VDADKTITIDSTVD
+678 VDADKTITINSTVND
-692 QSNDGVMFGAEDD
+692 GNDGVMFGAEDD

-710 APVSVNNKVIVKDNS
+710 APVSVNNKVVVSDNS

-732 VTFAKAVELNTSG
+732 VTFAKAVDLKTSG

-775 GAPAAATGKS
+775 AAPAAATGKS

-805 NNGAFF
+805 KNGAFF

-853 GGIALGAASAS
+853 GGIALGTDVAS

-902 SGNGSVAG
+902 SGTVSGK
-910 TILLTDLTADGF
+910 ILLTDLTADGF

-934 LGSNVTVA
+934 LGTNVTVTQ
-942 DEKNVITDADFYKV
+942 ENVITDADFYKV
-956 KVSGSTV
+956 NVSGSTV

-1008 EAFDAYYDNAEAE
+1008 EALDAYYDNAKAE
-1021 WKKIAEAEGIN
+1021 WAKIAEAEGIN
-1032 ADDKNTAQYKAYWAA
+1032 ADDETTDQYKAYWSA

-1087 SAQRTEGFTPW
+1087 SAQRAEGFTPW

-1160 NDADFYGF
+1160 NDADFYGM

-1282 SVVPAFGDKDA
+1282 SVVPAFGDKDV

>member
-70 SVEGKWGE
+70 SVVGKWGE

-117 TVILTGDT
+117 TVILTGDA
-125 DNWDLNASTDG
+125 DSWDLNASTDG

-160 LKNARLWIGSVDKKI
+160 LKNARLWIGSVDKKT

-209 ALSGVELNAIKGD
+209 ALSGVELNAVKGD

-297 NQGKLSF
+297 NQGTLSF

-310 ATGNLTIKS
+310 ATGDLTIKS
-319 GSISNAESAELTVVD
+319 GSISNAEGAELTVVN

-347 LTATTLTVQGG
+347 LTATALTVQGG

-366 VLTADT
+366 VLDAKT
-372 ITIEENGVLNTTYT
+372 ITIEKNGVLNTTYT
-386 TDTFK
+386 KDTFK
-391 WKEITVADNGVLN
+391 WNEITVKDNGVLN
-404 LDALNSRHDGQKIG
+404 LDALNSRHDGKTIG
-418 KDKDGNVLAGDRL
+418 TKDTDGNVLAGDRL

-460 SETKADITVTS
+460 SETNAKVTVTS

-483 NKVTGNTVSTLTI
+483 KKITGDNTASTLTI
-496 GYDDKTTGKL
+496 GSDDKTGKL

-530 VSAVDSGKL
+530 VSAVDTGTL
-539 TNYGYLLTGISN
+539 TNDGYLLTGISN
-551 LVDKDGKATD
+551 LVDKDGKATT
-561 FADKALKGTGSVV
+561 FTKALSGTGSVV

-587 KKYAALVTGQEL
+587 KKYAGFVTGQEL

-617 SDVEGLVVFNST
+617 SDVDGLVVFNST

-636 ANVTKDTTVGAL
+636 ASVTNETTVGAL
-648 AFTGDAVKGKDVTIS
+648 AFTGDDVKGKDVTIT

-692 QSNDGVMFGAEDD
+692 ADNDGVMFGAEDD
-705 DLFSF
+705 DVFSF

-745 KIEAR
+745 KIEAH

-775 GAPAAATGKS
+775 AAPAAASGKS
-785 TTAETVTYD
+785 TAAETVTYD

-822 TEALIRQYADLAADA
+822 TEALIRQYDENLTADA
-837 EIGASLYVSER
+837 EIGASLYVGER
-848 YDLAN
+848 YDLTN
-853 GGIALGAASAS
+853 GGIELGADVAS
-864 TTKGTLSAA
+864 TTKGTLSVAK
-873 QGSYIVLDMGS
+873 GSYIVLDMGS

-890 DPKTSGVFQGVA
+890 DPTTFGVFRGVTSGTV
-902 SGNGSVAG
+902 SG

-922 VKDEKTGDYSLD
+922 VKDEKTGNYSLD
-934 LGSNVTVA
+934 LGTNVTPQGT
-942 DEKNVITDADFYKV
+942 VITDAHFYKV
-956 KVSGSTV
+956 DVSGSTV

-969 EELDKLKD
+969 DELDYLKD

-1008 EAFDAYYDNAEAE
+1008 EALDAYYDKANAEWA
-1021 WKKIAEAEGIN
+1021 KIAEAGDVTS
-1032 ADDKNTAQYKAYWAA
+1032 DDYNAYWAA
-1047 KDGYVAESEIVG
+1047 KEAYVAESEIVG

-1087 SAQRTEGFTPW
+1087 SAQRAEGFTPW

-1242 DDSQYGADYDTM
+1242 DDSKYGADYDAM

-1293 VASFYGNDV
+1293 VATYTGGIQSV
-1302 TTRVVD
+1302 TRVVD

>member
-32 TVIALAVASLV
+32 TVVAAAVALMATGAFAAATDVTLDGENIEVKADQEVVVTSN
-43 GSVGATALTGPVEHV
+43 ATAEKNDV
-58 TISSDQTTEVTT
+58 TITVSGGKITLNNVQNTADDHGANLLVSSGDVIVKAGTANNFKNMAITGGTLTIDGGDTAGGAWRSTTNVGGYAFEDEDGNRSTLISNATVKINNGMLWGGAESSKDEIRKASPLIIKNSKVELGGKTLDQ
-70 SVEGKWGE
+70 SGILYIGEGKPMQITG
-78 GDAAD
+78 
-83 YTAKTSTVTVDGG
+83 STVTVAKDQFGTIFTPE
-96 KLTITGNSAG
+96 LTVENSTIT
-106 LNVGGV
+106 
-112 AIKSG
+112 
-117 TVILTGDT
+117 
-125 DNWDLNASTDG
+125 NA
-136 NHVPKAQTNLG
+136 
-147 GYDSFEMTGGDVT
+147 
-160 LKNARLWIGSVDKKI
+160 
-175 YNTMTLS
+175 
-182 GGTLSLDN
+182 
-190 GGITGL
+190 
-196 SNNTDNTVTGNTI
+196 
-209 ALSGVELNAIKGD
+209 
-222 KNVVNSLNVE
+222 
-232 MSAGSI
+232 
-238 NVAKDAALQI
+238 
-248 STYTR
+248 
-253 DGNDWN
+253 
-259 SAYSTLGGK
+259 
-268 VNFTGGTVVNKGTLN
+268 GTLN
-283 VQALKTTIDGTSFD
+283 IAFSNSQTEKVSESLNSAQEGQSVITLGQGTTFNTAEKGTTTITDKLTVDGAAVT
-297 NQGKLSF
+297 NAGTLNTK
-304 GPLSGS
+304 
-310 ATGNLTIKS
+310 TVTIKS
-319 GSISNAESAELTVVD
+319 GKI
-334 ATVTGGQVTNAGA
+334 
-347 LTATTLTVQGG
+347 
-358 KVENAGKG
+358 ENAGEG
-366 VLTADT
+366 VFSADK
-372 ITIEENGVLNTTYT
+372 ISIEGNGVLKTTYT
-386 TDTFK
+386 KNTFK
-391 WKEITVADNGVLN
+391 WNEITVKDNGVLN
-404 LDALNSRHDGQKIG
+404 LDALNSRHDGKTIG
-418 KDKDGNVLAGDRL
+418 TKDTDGNVLAGDRL
-431 LINAGTINLAGG
+431 LINEGTINLEGG

-460 SETKADITVTS
+460 SETNAKITVTS

-483 NKVTGNTVSTLTI
+483 KKVTGDNTASTLTI
-496 GYDDKTTGKL
+496 GSTDKAGKL

-520 NDGSTLTLGT
+520 NDDSSLTLGK
-530 VSAVDSGKL
+530 VSAVGNGTL
-539 TNYGYLLTGISN
+539 ENNGYLLTGISN
-551 LVDKDGKATD
+551 LADKDGKATD
-561 FADKALKGTGSVV
+561 FANKALKGTGSVV

-587 KKYAALVTGQEL
+587 KKYTALLKGQEL
-599 IIKNGTLAKNAD
+599 IIKNGTLAKNED

-617 SDVEGLVVFNST
+617 SDVDGLVVFNST
-629 VTNSTTT
+629 VTNSTTE
-636 ANVTKDTTVGAL
+636 AKVKNDTTVGAL
-648 AFTGDAVKGKDVTIS
+648 AFTGDAVKGKDVTIT

-692 QSNDGVMFGAEDD
+692 ADNDGVMFGAEDD
-705 DLFSF
+705 DVFSF

-745 KIEAR
+745 KIEAH

-775 GAPAAATGKS
+775 AAPAAASGKS
-785 TTAETVTYD
+785 TAAETVTYD

-822 TEALIRQYADLAADA
+822 TEALIRQYDENLTADA
-837 EIGASLYVSER
+837 EIGASLYVGER
-848 YDLAN
+848 YDLTN
-853 GGIALGAASAS
+853 GGIELGADVAS
-864 TTKGTLSAA
+864 TTKGTLSVAK
-873 QGSYIVLDMGS
+873 GSYIVLDMGS

-890 DPKTSGVFQGVA
+890 DPTTFGVFRGVTSGTV
-902 SGNGSVAG
+902 SG

-922 VKDEKTGDYSLD
+922 VKDEKTGNYSLD
-934 LGSNVTVA
+934 LGTNVTPQGT
-942 DEKNVITDADFYKV
+942 VITDAHFYKV
-956 KVSGSTV
+956 DVSGSTV

-969 EELDKLKD
+969 DELDYLKD

-1008 EAFDAYYDNAEAE
+1008 EALDAYYDKANAEWA
-1021 WKKIAEAEGIN
+1021 KIAEAGDVTS
-1032 ADDKNTAQYKAYWAA
+1032 DDYNAYWAA
-1047 KDGYVAESEIVG
+1047 KEAYVAESEIVG

-1087 SAQRTEGFTPW
+1087 SAQRAEGFTPW

-1181 KADLGYTQISNDLS
+1181 KADLGYTQVSNDLS
-1195 STGAFGTVKESL
+1195 TNNVLGSYKESL
-1207 DSNVFTFGLGTEY
+1207 DANVFTFGLGTEY
-1220 LAKFGALNITPHA
+1220 LAKFGALNVTPHA

-1242 DDSQYGADYDTM
+1242 DDSKYGADYDAM

-1293 VASFYGNDV
+1293 VATYTGGIQSV
-1302 TTRVVD
+1302 TRVVD

>member
-32 TVIALAVASLV
+32 TVVAAAVSSLLAGVAMAADTATNELDPANTLEITTGKTVTIKDTAFGGSSTEQGLVNWTVNGGTLTVDTARVYHKNFGTNTPAVPTFEDEASLTINSGKV
-43 GSVGATALTGPVEHV
+43 V
-58 TISSDQTTEVTT
+58 ISSSTTGANIDVNQLVIKGGEV
-70 SVEGKWGE
+70 SLKGAGE
-78 GDAAD
+78 GDAR
-83 YTAKTSTVTVDGG
+83 
-96 KLTITGNSAG
+96 
-106 LNVGGV
+106 
-112 AIKSG
+112 
-117 TVILTGDT
+117 
-125 DNWDLNASTDG
+125 AS
-136 NHVPKAQTNLG
+136 LG
-147 GYDSFEMTGGDVT
+147 AYGSFEMTGGTV
-160 LKNARLWIGSVDKKI
+160 NINEHGNLWFCTDSRSGDDAKI
-175 YNTMTLS
+175 DRAMKL
-182 GGTLSLDN
+182 
-190 GGITGL
+190 
-196 SNNTDNTVTGNTI
+196 
-209 ALSGVELNAIKGD
+209 
-222 KNVVNSLNVE
+222 
-232 MSAGSI
+232 
-238 NVAKDAALQI
+238 
-248 STYTR
+248 
-253 DGNDWN
+253 
-259 SAYSTLGGK
+259 
-268 VNFTGGTVVNKGTLN
+268 TGGTINLAGGQLAAGDSDDADVMSLAGTAVNVTAKGSVIKAYLTKQSAGAVVVTKDGALTVQSGHNDSTQASYQMTGGT
-283 VQALKTTIDGTSFD
+283 FD
-297 NQGKLSF
+297 VAEG
-304 GPLSGS
+304 GS
-310 ATGNLTIKS
+310 ASFNLFLDVDGGKFTNSGTVTIAQN
-319 GSISNAESAELTVVD
+319 GELTVGG
-334 ATVTGGQVTNAGA
+334 TGVFTNS
-347 LTATTLTVQGG
+347 
-358 KVENAGKG
+358 GKG
-366 VLTADT
+366 VLKADT

-386 TDTFK
+386 QANFQ
-391 WKEITVADNGVLN
+391 WKNITVADNGVLN
-404 LDALNSRHDGQKIG
+404 LGALNSRHDGQKIG
-418 KDKDGNVLAGDRL
+418 TKDEDGNVLAGDRL
-431 LINAGTINLAGG
+431 LINEGTINLNGG

-460 SETKADITVTS
+460 EDKTATLNIDG
-471 DYSFNKVEFGSS
+471 DYSFAKVEFGYSNMTTSTNPVSS
-483 NKVTGNTVSTLTI
+483 INVKKNGS
-496 GYDDKTTGKL
+496 L

-530 VSAVDSGKL
+530 VSAVDTGTL
-539 TNYGYLLTGISN
+539 TNDGYLLTGISN
-551 LVDKDGKATD
+551 LVKKDGTATD
-561 FADKALKGTGSVV
+561 FANKALKGTGSVV

-587 KKYAALVTGQEL
+587 QKYAALVTGQEL
-599 IIKNGTLAKNAD
+599 IIKNGTLAKKAD
-611 GSNHKL
+611 GSNHEL
-617 SDVEGLVVFNST
+617 SDVDGLVVFNST
-629 VTNSTTT
+629 VTNSTTE
-636 ANVTKDTTVGAL
+636 AKVKNDTTVGAL
-648 AFTGDAVKGKDVTIS
+648 AFTGDAVKGKDVTIT

-692 QSNDGVMFGAEDD
+692 ADNDGVMFGAEDD
-705 DLFSF
+705 DVFSF

-775 GAPAAATGKS
+775 AAPAAASGKS
-785 TTAETVTYD
+785 TATETVTYD

-805 NNGAFF
+805 NKGAFF

-837 EIGASLYVSER
+837 EIAGSLYVSER

-864 TTKGTLSAA
+864 TTKGTLSAT

-884 IASKNY
+884 IASKKY

-934 LGSNVTVA
+934 LGTNVTVTQG
-942 DEKNVITDADFYKV
+942 NVITDADFYKV
-956 KVSGSTV
+956 AVTGSRV

-1008 EAFDAYYDNAEAE
+1008 EAFDSYYDNAKAE

-1032 ADDKNTAQYKAYWAA
+1032 ADDKNTAKYKAYWAA

-1160 NDADFYGF
+1160 NDADFYGV

-1242 DDSQYGADYDTM
+1242 DDSKYGADYDTM

>member
-70 SVEGKWGE
+70 SVVGKWGE

-83 YTAKTSTVTVDGG
+83 YTAKTSTVTVNGG

-117 TVILTGDT
+117 TVILTDDT
-125 DNWDLNASTDG
+125 DNWDQNASTEG
-136 NHVPKAQTNLG
+136 NQVPKALTNLG

-160 LKNARLWIGSVDKKI
+160 LKNARLWIGSVDDKA

-196 SNNTDNTVTGNTI
+196 ANKTNDTFAGNTI
-209 ALSGVELNAIKGD
+209 TLSGVELNAVKGD

-238 NVAKDAALQI
+238 NVAKDATLQI

-253 DGNDWN
+253 DSSDW
-259 SAYSTLGGK
+259 SGAYSTLGGN

-297 NQGKLSF
+297 NQGTLSF
-304 GPLSGS
+304 GSL
-310 ATGNLTIKS
+310 AIKS
-319 GSISNAESAELTVVD
+319 GSISNAEGAELTVAD

-366 VLTADT
+366 VLDANT
-372 ITIEENGVLNTTYT
+372 ITIEKNGVLNTTYT
-386 TDTFK
+386 KDTFK
-391 WKEITVADNGVLN
+391 WNGITVKDNGVLN
-404 LDALNSRHDGQKIG
+404 LDALNSRHDGKTIG
-418 KDKDGNVLAGDRL
+418 TKDTDGNVLAGDRL

-460 SETKADITVTS
+460 SETNAKVTVTS

-483 NKVTGNTVSTLTI
+483 KKITGDNTASTLTI
-496 GYDDKTTGKL
+496 GSDDKTGKL

-530 VSAVDSGKL
+530 VSAVDTGTL
-539 TNYGYLLTGISN
+539 TNDGYLLTGISN
-551 LVDKDGKATD
+551 LVNKDGTATD
-561 FADKALKGTGSVV
+561 FANKALKGTGSVV

-587 KKYAALVTGQEL
+587 KKYAALVKDQEL
-599 IIKNGTLAKNAD
+599 IIKNGTLAKKAD
-611 GSNHKL
+611 GSNHTL
-617 SDVEGLVVFNST
+617 SDVDGLVVFNST

-636 ANVTKDTTVGAL
+636 ASVTNETTVGAL
-648 AFTGDAVKGKDVTIS
+648 AFTGDDVKGKDVTIS

-710 APVSVNNKVIVKDNS
+710 APVSVNNKVIVNDDK

-732 VTFAKAVELNTSG
+732 VTFAKAVDLKTSG

-775 GAPAAATGKS
+775 AAPAAASGKS
-785 TTAETVTYD
+785 TATETVTYD

-873 QGSYIVLDMGS
+873 AGSYIVLDMGS

-922 VKDEKTGDYSLD
+922 VKDEKTGAYSLD
-934 LGSNVTVA
+934 LGTNVTVT
-942 DEKNVITDADFYKV
+942 DKKNVITDADFYKV
-956 KVSGSTV
+956 EVSESTV

-969 EELDKLKD
+969 
-977 LGMNNAWLVEHDI
+977 
-990 KEMTNSGNFFA
+990 
-1001 NALIYGN
+1001 
-1008 EAFDAYYDNAEAE
+1008 
-1021 WKKIAEAEGIN
+1021 
-1032 ADDKNTAQYKAYWAA
+1032 
-1047 KDGYVAESEIVG
+1047 
-1059 SNMAVFGGAFTTA
+1059 
-1072 LDVNDQVTAAVSRRT
+1072 
-1087 SAQRTEGFTPW
+1087 
-1098 VDVFGTTNEAKRLY
+1098 
-1112 GNGAGYEADIY
+1112 
-1123 GAVLGFDYTAAC
+1123 
-1135 GGTLG
+1135 
-1140 VAFNVGQA
+1140 
-1148 DSNSVGTGVKVD
+1148 
-1160 NDADFYGF
+1160 
-1168 SLYGAQTFGDFNV
+1168 
-1181 KADLGYTQISNDLS
+1181 
-1195 STGAFGTVKESL
+1195 
-1207 DSNVFTFGLGTEY
+1207 
-1220 LAKFGALNITPHA
+1220 
-1233 GIRLSRIDM
+1233 
-1242 DDSQYGADYDTM
+1242 
-1254 TVYQL
+1254 
-1259 PLGVAFSG
+1259 
-1267 NFDVNGWKLAPMVDL
+1267 
-1282 SVVPAFGDKDA
+1282 
-1293 VASFYGNDV
+1293 
-1302 TTRVVD
+1302 
-1308 TNPIQATLGV
+1308 
-1318 SAQNGAWTFGL
+1318 
-1329 NYGLTA
+1329 
-1335 GGDDRMNNAFNANLR
+1335 
-1350 YSF
+1350 

>member
-70 SVEGKWGE
+70 SVVGKWGE

-83 YTAKTSTVTVDGG
+83 YTAKTSTVTVNGG

-117 TVILTGDT
+117 TVILTDDT
-125 DNWDLNASTDG
+125 DNWDQNASTEG
-136 NHVPKAQTNLG
+136 NQVPKALTNLG

-160 LKNARLWIGSVDKKI
+160 LKNARLWIGSVDDKA

-196 SNNTDNTVTGNTI
+196 ANKTNDTFAGNTI
-209 ALSGVELNAIKGD
+209 TLSGVELNAVKGD

-238 NVAKDAALQI
+238 NVAKDATLQI

-253 DGNDWN
+253 DSSDW
-259 SAYSTLGGK
+259 SGAYSTLGGN

-297 NQGKLSF
+297 NQGTLSF
-304 GPLSGS
+304 GSL
-310 ATGNLTIKS
+310 AIKS
-319 GSISNAESAELTVVD
+319 GSISNAEGAELTVAD

-366 VLTADT
+366 VLDANT
-372 ITIEENGVLNTTYT
+372 ITIEKNGVLNTTYT
-386 TDTFK
+386 KDTFK
-391 WKEITVADNGVLN
+391 WNGITVKDNGVLN
-404 LDALNSRHDGQKIG
+404 LDALNSRHDGKTIG
-418 KDKDGNVLAGDRL
+418 TKDTDGNVLAGDRL

-460 SETKADITVTS
+460 SETNAKVTVTS

-483 NKVTGNTVSTLTI
+483 KKITGDNTASTLTI
-496 GYDDKTTGKL
+496 GSDDKTGKL

-530 VSAVDSGKL
+530 VSAVDTGTL
-539 TNYGYLLTGISN
+539 TNDGYLLTGISN
-551 LVDKDGKATD
+551 LVNKDGTATD
-561 FADKALKGTGSVV
+561 FANKALKGTGSVV

-587 KKYAALVTGQEL
+587 KKYAALVKDQEL
-599 IIKNGTLAKNAD
+599 IIKNGTLAKKAD
-611 GSNHKL
+611 GSNHTL
-617 SDVEGLVVFNST
+617 SDVDGLVVFNST

-636 ANVTKDTTVGAL
+636 ASVTNETTVGAL
-648 AFTGDAVKGKDVTIS
+648 AFTGDDVKGKDVTIS

-710 APVSVNNKVIVKDNS
+710 APVSVNNKVIVNDDK

-732 VTFAKAVELNTSG
+732 VTFAKAVDLKTSG

-775 GAPAAATGKS
+775 AAPAAASGKS
-785 TTAETVTYD
+785 TATETVTYD

-853 GGIALGAASAS
+853 GGIALGAAFR
-864 TTKGTLSAA
+864 LNH
-873 QGSYIVLDMGS
+873 QGHAVCSCWFLHC
-884 IASKNY
+884 ARH
-890 DPKTSGVFQGVA
+890 
-902 SGNGSVAG
+902 
-910 TILLTDLTADGF
+910 GF
-922 VKDEKTGDYSLD
+922 DR
-934 LGSNVTVA
+934 
-942 DEKNVITDADFYKV
+942 F
-956 KVSGSTV
+956 
-963 TLSADQ
+963 
-969 EELDKLKD
+969 EELRS
-977 LGMNNAWLVEHDI
+977 E
-990 KEMTNSGNFFA
+990 NFRRVP
-1001 NALIYGN
+1001 GC
-1008 EAFDAYYDNAEAE
+1008 
-1021 WKKIAEAEGIN
+1021 G
-1032 ADDKNTAQYKAYWAA
+1032 
-1047 KDGYVAESEIVG
+1047 
-1059 SNMAVFGGAFTTA
+1059 FG
-1072 LDVNDQVTAAVSRRT
+1072 
-1087 SAQRTEGFTPW
+1087 
-1098 VDVFGTTNEAKRLY
+1098 
-1112 GNGAGYEADIY
+1112 
-1123 GAVLGFDYTAAC
+1123 
-1135 GGTLG
+1135 
-1140 VAFNVGQA
+1140 
-1148 DSNSVGTGVKVD
+1148 
-1160 NDADFYGF
+1160 
-1168 SLYGAQTFGDFNV
+1168 
-1181 KADLGYTQISNDLS
+1181 
-1195 STGAFGTVKESL
+1195 
-1207 DSNVFTFGLGTEY
+1207 
-1220 LAKFGALNITPHA
+1220 
-1233 GIRLSRIDM
+1233 
-1242 DDSQYGADYDTM
+1242 
-1254 TVYQL
+1254 
-1259 PLGVAFSG
+1259 
-1267 NFDVNGWKLAPMVDL
+1267 
-1282 SVVPAFGDKDA
+1282 
-1293 VASFYGNDV
+1293 
-1302 TTRVVD
+1302 
-1308 TNPIQATLGV
+1308 
-1318 SAQNGAWTFGL
+1318 
-1329 NYGLTA
+1329 
-1335 GGDDRMNNAFNANLR
+1335 
-1350 YSF
+1350 

>member
-70 SVEGKWGE
+70 SVVGKWGE

-83 YTAKTSTVTVDGG
+83 YTAKTSTVTVNGG

-125 DNWDLNASTDG
+125 DNWDQNASTEG
-136 NHVPKAQTNLG
+136 NQVPKALTNLG

-160 LKNARLWIGSVDKKI
+160 LKNARLWIGSVDDKA

-196 SNNTDNTVTGNTI
+196 ANKTNDTFAGNTI
-209 ALSGVELNAIKGD
+209 ALSGVELNAVKGD

-259 SAYSTLGGK
+259 SAYSTLGSK

-297 NQGKLSF
+297 NQGTLSF

-310 ATGNLTIKS
+310 ATGDLTIKS
-319 GSISNAESAELTVVD
+319 GSISNAEGAKLTVVD

-366 VLTADT
+366 VLDANT
-372 ITIEENGVLNTTYT
+372 ITIEKNGVLNTTYT
-386 TDTFK
+386 KDTFK
-391 WKEITVADNGVLN
+391 WNEITVKDNGVLN
-404 LDALNSRHDGQKIG
+404 LDALNSRHDGKTIG
-418 KDKDGNVLAGDRL
+418 TKDTDGNVLAGDRL

-460 SETKADITVTS
+460 SETNAKVTVTS

-483 NKVTGNTVSTLTI
+483 KKAENNPASTLTI
-496 GYDDKTTGKL
+496 GSTDKAGKL

-530 VSAVDSGKL
+530 VSAVKQGTL
-539 TNYGYLLTGISN
+539 TNEGYLLTGISN

-561 FADKALKGTGSVV
+561 FANKALKGTGSVV

-587 KKYAALVTGQEL
+587 KKYAALVKDQEL
-599 IIKNGTLAKNAD
+599 IIKNGTLAKKAD
-611 GSNHKL
+611 GSNHTL
-617 SDVEGLVVFNST
+617 SDVDGLVIFNST
-629 VTNSTTT
+629 VTNNTTT

-648 AFTGDAVKGKDVTIS
+648 AFTGDAVKGQDVTIS

-678 VDADKTITIDSTVD
+678 VDADKTIIIDSTVD

-705 DLFSF
+705 DLFSY
-710 APVSVNNKVIVKDNS
+710 APVSVNNKVIVKDDK

-732 VTFAKAVELNTSG
+732 VTFAKAVELNNSG
-745 KIEAR
+745 KIEAG

-764 YNDGGSVIVKN
+764 YNHGGSVIVKN
-775 GAPAAATGKS
+775 AAPAAAAGKS
-785 TTAETVTYD
+785 TAAETVTYD

-805 NNGAFF
+805 NKGAFF

-822 TEALIRQYADLAADA
+822 TEALIRQYADLAADT

-848 YDLAN
+848 YDLTN
-853 GGIALGAASAS
+853 GGIALGANTASA
-864 TTKGTLSAA
+864 GTLSAA

-890 DPKTSGVFQGVA
+890 DPKTSGVFQGVT

-922 VKDEKTGDYSLD
+922 VKDEKTGNYSLD
-934 LGSNVTVA
+934 LGTNVTVA
-942 DEKNVITDADFYKV
+942 DEKKVITDADFYKV
-956 KVSGSTV
+956 KVSESTV

-1008 EAFDAYYDNAEAE
+1008 EALDAYYDNAEAE
-1021 WKKIAEAEGIN
+1021 WAKIAEAAKID
-1032 ADDKNTAQYKAYWAA
+1032 ATDKTTAQYKAYWAA

-1087 SAQRTEGFTPW
+1087 SAQRVEGFTPW

-1242 DDSQYGADYDTM
+1242 DDSKYGADYDAM

-1267 NFDVNGWKLAPMVDL
+1267 NFDVNGWKLAPTVDL

>member
-32 TVIALAVASLV
+32 TVVAAAVSSLLAGVAMAADTATSELDPANTLEITTGKTVTIKDTTFGGSSTEQGLVNWTVNGGTLTVDTARVYHKNFSNNTPAVPTFEDEASLTINSGKV
-43 GSVGATALTGPVEHV
+43 V
-58 TISSDQTTEVTT
+58 ISSSTAGANIDVNQLVIKGGEV
-70 SVEGKWGE
+70 SLKGAGE
-78 GDAAD
+78 GDAR
-83 YTAKTSTVTVDGG
+83 
-96 KLTITGNSAG
+96 
-106 LNVGGV
+106 
-112 AIKSG
+112 
-117 TVILTGDT
+117 
-125 DNWDLNASTDG
+125 AS
-136 NHVPKAQTNLG
+136 LG
-147 GYDSFEMTGGDVT
+147 AYGSFEMTGGTV
-160 LKNARLWIGSVDKKI
+160 NINEHGNLWFSTDSRAGDDANIDGAMI
-175 YNTMTLS
+175 LT
-182 GGTLSLDN
+182 GGTINLAGGQLAAGDSDDADVMSLAGTAVNVTAKDSVIKAYQTKQSA
-190 GGITGL
+190 GAVVVTKDGVLTVKSGL
-196 SNNTDNTVTGNTI
+196 SNSN
-209 ALSGVELNAIKGD
+209 
-222 KNVVNSLNVE
+222 
-232 MSAGSI
+232 
-238 NVAKDAALQI
+238 DASYQM
-248 STYTR
+248 
-253 DGNDWN
+253 
-259 SAYSTLGGK
+259 
-268 VNFTGGTVVNKGTLN
+268 TGGT
-283 VQALKTTIDGTSFD
+283 FD
-297 NQGKLSF
+297 VAEG
-304 GPLSGS
+304 GS
-310 ATGNLTIKS
+310 ASFNLFLDVDGGKFTNSGTVTIAGN
-319 GSISNAESAELTVVD
+319 GELTVGG
-334 ATVTGGQVTNAGA
+334 TGVFTNS
-347 LTATTLTVQGG
+347 
-358 KVENAGKG
+358 GKG
-366 VLTADT
+366 VLKADT

-386 TDTFK
+386 QANFQ
-391 WKEITVADNGVLN
+391 WKNITVADNGVLN
-404 LDALNSRHDGQKIG
+404 LDALNSRHDEQKIG
-418 KDKDGNVLAGDRL
+418 TEDKDGNVLAGDRL
-431 LINAGTINLAGG
+431 LINEGTINLNGG

-460 SETKADITVTS
+460 QDKTATLNIDG
-471 DYSFNKVEFGSS
+471 DYSFAKVEFGYSNMTTSTDPVSS
-483 NKVTGNTVSTLTI
+483 INVKKNGS
-496 GYDDKTTGKL
+496 L
-506 TIADLDLTYGAVTV
+506 TIADLDLTYGVVTV

-530 VSAVDSGKL
+530 VSAVDTGTL
-539 TNYGYLLTGISN
+539 TNNGYLLTGISN
-551 LVDKDGKATD
+551 LVKDGEATT
-561 FADKALKGTGSVV
+561 FTNALSGDGSVV

-579 GEYSLEDL
+579 GEYTLKDL
-587 KKYAALVTGQEL
+587 QDYTKLLTAKGQEF

-611 GSNHKL
+611 GSNHTL
-617 SDVEGLVVFNST
+617 SDVDGLVVFNST

-636 ANVTKDTTVGAL
+636 ASVTKDTTVGAL
-648 AFTGDAVKGKDVTIS
+648 AFTGNDVKGKDVTIS

-678 VDADKTITIDSTVD
+678 VDADKTITINSTVND
-692 QSNDGVMFGAEDD
+692 DNDGVMFGAEDD

-710 APVSVNNKVIVKDNS
+710 APVSVNNKVSVSDDS
-725 QLTTKGT
+725 QLTTNGT

-745 KIEAR
+745 KIEAL

-764 YNDGGSVIVKN
+764 YNNGGSVIVKN
-775 GAPAAATGKS
+775 APAAATGKS
-785 TTAETVTYD
+785 TAADTVTYD

-890 DPKTSGVFQGVA
+890 DPKTHGVFQGVT
-902 SGNGSVAG
+902 SSTVSG

-922 VKDEKTGDYSLD
+922 VKDEKTGNYSLD
-934 LGSNVTVA
+934 LGTNVTPQGT
-942 DEKNVITDADFYKV
+942 VITDADFYTV
-956 KVSGSTV
+956 AVSGSTV

-969 EELDKLKD
+969 DELDYLKD

-1008 EAFDAYYDNAEAE
+1008 EALDAYYDKADAE
-1021 WKKIAEAEGIN
+1021 WAKIAEAANIDPNDE
-1032 ADDKNTAQYKAYWAA
+1032 NTAQYKAYWAA
-1047 KDGYVAESEIVG
+1047 KDAYVAESEIVG

-1087 SAQRTEGFTPW
+1087 SAQRAEGFTPW

-1242 DDSQYGADYDTM
+1242 DDSLYGADYDTM

-1293 VASFYGNDV
+1293 VATYTGGIQSV
-1302 TTRVVD
+1302 TRVVD